1 MAAACPAVDDVPS
14 SPPLPKKS
22 QHMTWAMSLA
32 SAYAR
37 IFSAL
42 ESGRDVLAMPPVGS
56 LRLDCYR
63 RLVKQLPGIILIISS
78 FKERMEKE
86 IAMLEQDGIPAA
98 MLHSGTTD
106 YVMAA
111 QRERVRRHHFRILFV
126 SPGLLEKSEIR
137 SFLVSRA
144 SISLIVIDEA
154 QICSIHAPHF
164 QPLYHA
170 IPLLLKD
177 LERHAAVRQASEEP
191 TMPYRGAASGTSI
204 EGSPETASSSAVH
217 IEASERRKFTASSR
231 PPVLALTLPT
241 TRQVEQ
247 DIRHFFSLQH
257 PLLVRHAFE
266 CPNLFLSVH
275 RPQRKAPF
283 LLDFLRRH
291 EDEAGIIYC
300 TEHRLTEH
308 IAQLLN
314 RSGFPALSYHAGLT
328 REERMANARAFCA
341 GTASSDQQT
350 SCGRHPNARMTDAH
364 AFCAGTA
371 SSDRQTSGSR
381 HPNARMTDARA
392 FCAGVHSSDQRIQ
405 RPSTHHA
412 ETHAAARILVVTPD
426 PFLELERSDVRF
438 VLHYTMPESLERYY
452 QELVHA
458 GRDGLPAE
466 CILLANERDFELQ
479 RTKLAKVTLGYQ
491 AYPEAIAQVK
501 RQLEAMRRY
510 AMTHQCLRSFLR
522 DYFGGA
528 DRTSVTS
535 QPDNVS
541 IGAPPDSPSQR
552 PAGSSAPGQVS
563 IGAPL
568 DSPSQRAAGS
578 SAPGQVSISAP
589 ADPSVRAAEHH
600 CNRISMDKKKL
611 ASTGEEPVD
620 YEVITLPSRNRV
632 LTSAELPVDES
643 LRTIRQSGHYPKN
656 RVQKV
661 SMQLKRAEKQHIFI
675 RYADQAY
682 MKNQAYKYEHLRT
695 DPWELCEP
703 GIRVQRFR
711 AFSIPRDSCCVNCD
725 PEHFLEEDRYGISDT
740 MGLQERMREH
750 RHQLETDMD
759 VGRKIRLWKAGEKP
773 YHFDYD
779 AHTKCTGRIMAMR
792 KVEYQKTADTIAA
805 VLGQSSESSI
815 ETPAHAST
823 APGASSSMPEY
834 PADDR
839 LPATTPCEGNASA
852 LTGDVEAVRVGY
864 ARGSDAEAGRGG
876 YARTID
882 GEAGRGGYARTD
894 NAEAGRS
901 GYARTGD
908 GEAEAQQLRLL
919 ENARLEISPEM
930 RTHLLGNLK
939 ALRKR
944 LAMERSVQAYLIFT
958 DKSLVEMCRML
969 PLTREEFARVYGVGQ
984 RKLELHYE
992 AFTDE
997 IRKALDPAYV
1007 ADFYENVS
1015 EEMQVDMQDG
1025 TGACVTGERTG
1036 MNDSADPARVA
1047 EFYANASEE
1056 VQCTAGERTGMNDSV
1071 DAARVKRAPGTYAPS
1086 SDPVIATNVIK
1097 PIPQERS
1104 ESQRNPKYRFIPD
1117 DVLLAFLEEKY
1128 LQQRTRKQVK
1138 KKQDFFLTVAEA
1150 ASFRC
1155 ADGLRSPEI
1164 AALLNA
1170 LVAEAE
1176 GTSST
1181 NSPIASID
1189 VGASD
1194 SESTSDA
1201 VTTKNLG
1208 VPQISDTVALENPGK
1223 TQISAAVALGNPG
1236 ETQISDAVATEN
1248 PGETQRSDAVAT
1260 KNPGETQTSDA
1271 VAMGNRSK
1279 RQISDAV
1286 AIENRGELTSQPKL
1300 RIRERKKLSGATID
1314 RKLAGLGYLELNEC
1328 SFTGR
1333 PCQAYL
1339 PTTKGEAAGIVLGT
1353 RRSQGGV
1360 DYPTAYFSATA
1371 ASWVATL
1378 FVRDETK

>member
-1 MAAACPAVDDVPS
+1 
-14 SPPLPKKS
+14 
-22 QHMTWAMSLA
+22 
-32 SAYAR
+32 
-37 IFSAL
+37 
-42 ESGRDVLAMPPVGS
+42 
-56 LRLDCYR
+56 
-63 RLVKQLPGIILIISS
+63 
-78 FKERMEKE
+78 MEKE
-86 IAMLEQDGIPAA
+86 IDILEKDGIPAA
-98 MLHSGTTD
+98 MLHSGLSD
-106 YVMAA
+106 YAMAA
-111 QRERVRRHHFRILFV
+111 QLERIRRRHFQVLFA
-126 SPGLLEKSEIR
+126 SPGLLEDPKMR
-137 SFLVSRA
+137 SFLVFKTT
-144 SISLIVIDEA
+144 ISLIVIDEA

-164 QPLYHA
+164 QPLYHS

-177 LERHAAVRQASEEP
+177 LERHAAVRQASGEP

-204 EGSPETASSSAVH
+204 EGSPETDSSSAVH

-241 TRQVEQ
+241 TRQMEQ
-247 DIRHFFSLQH
+247 DIGHFFSLQH

-341 GTASSDQQT
+341 GA
-350 SCGRHPNARMTDAH
+350 P
-364 AFCAGTA
+364 
-371 SSDRQTSGSR
+371 SSDR
-381 HPNARMTDARA
+381 
-392 FCAGVHSSDQRIQ
+392 RIQ
-405 RPSTHHA
+405 RPSTHDAEAHA
-412 ETHAAARILVVTPD
+412 GARILVVTPD
-426 PFLELERSDVRF
+426 PFLELDRSDVRF

-479 RTKLAKVTLGYQ
+479 RTKLEKVTLGYQ
-491 AYPEAIAQVK
+491 AYPEAVAQVK

-522 DYFGGA
+522 DYFGGE
-528 DRTSVTS
+528 D
-535 QPDNVS
+535 
-541 IGAPPDSPSQR
+541 
-552 PAGSSAPGQVS
+552 
-563 IGAPL
+563 
-568 DSPSQRAAGS
+568 
-578 SAPGQVSISAP
+578 
-589 ADPSVRAAEHH
+589 
-600 CNRISMDKKKL
+600 
-611 ASTGEEPVD
+611 PVD

-792 KVEYQKTADTIAA
+792 KVEYQKTAATMAA
-805 VLGQSSESSI
+805 VLGQSSKSSI

-823 APGASSSMPEY
+823 APGASSSVPES

-839 LPATTPCEGNASA
+839 LPATTPYEGNAS
-852 LTGDVEAVRVGY
+852 VRTNDGKAGRGGY
-864 ARGSDAEAGRGG
+864 ARGSDDEAGSVGYARTDDAEAGRGG
-876 YARTID
+876 YART
-882 GEAGRGGYARTD
+882 
-894 NAEAGRS
+894 S
-901 GYARTGD
+901 D

-969 PLTREEFARVYGVGQ
+969 PLTREEFARIYGVGQ

-1036 MNDSADPARVA
+1036 MNDSTDPARVA

-1056 VQCTAGERTGMNDSV
+1056 VQCTAGERASMNDSV

-1086 SDPVIATNVIK
+1086 SNPVIPTSVIK

-1176 GTSST
+1176 ETSST

-1189 VGASD
+1189 VGASHNG
-1194 SESTSDA
+1194 STSAVVTTENPFETQISDA
-1201 VTTKNLG
+1201 VTTGNPG
-1208 VPQISDTVALENPGK
+1208 EAQISDAVTTGNPGE
-1223 TQISAAVALGNPG
+1223 TQISAEVAIENPG

-1248 PGETQRSDAVAT
+1248 PGETQTSNAVAME
-1260 KNPGETQTSDA
+1260 NPGEI
-1271 VAMGNRSK
+1271 
-1279 RQISDAV
+1279 QISDAV
-1286 AIENRGELTSQPKL
+1286 AAKNPGELTNPQKP
-1300 RIRERKKLSGATID
+1300 RVRERKKLSGATIN
-1314 RKLAGLGYLELNEC
+1314 RKLAELGYLKLSEYRFN
-1328 SFTGR
+1328 GR
-1333 PCQAYL
+1333 PHQTFL

-1353 RRSQGGV
+1353 RKSQGGV
-1360 DYPTAYFSATA
+1360 DYPTAYFSAAA

>member
-14 SPPLPKKS
+14 SLPPPKKP

-63 RLVKQLPGIILIISS
+63 QLVKQLPGITLIVSS
-78 FKERMEKE
+78 YKERMEKE
-86 IAMLEQDGIPAA
+86 IDILEKDGIPAA
-98 MLHSGTTD
+98 MLHSGLSD
-106 YVMAA
+106 YAMAA
-111 QRERVRRHHFRILFV
+111 QLERIRRRHFQVLFA
-126 SPGLLEKSEIR
+126 SPGLLEDPKMR
-137 SFLVSRA
+137 SFLVFKTT
-144 SISLIVIDEA
+144 ISLIVIDEA

-164 QPLYHA
+164 QPLYHS

-177 LERHAAVRQASEEP
+177 LERHAAVRQASGEP

-204 EGSPETASSSAVH
+204 EGSPETDSSSAVH

-241 TRQVEQ
+241 TRQMEQ
-247 DIRHFFSLQH
+247 DIGHFFSLQH

-341 GTASSDQQT
+341 S
-350 SCGRHPNARMTDAH
+350 
-364 AFCAGTA
+364 TA
-371 SSDRQTSGSR
+371 SSDRQTAVRR

-392 FCAGVHSSDQRIQ
+392 FCAGTASSDRRIQ
-405 RPSTHHA
+405 RPSTHDAEAHA
-412 ETHAAARILVVTPD
+412 GARILVVTPD
-426 PFLELERSDVRF
+426 PFLELDRSDVRF

-479 RTKLAKVTLGYQ
+479 RTKLEKVTLGYQ
-491 AYPEAIAQVK
+491 AYPEAVAQVK

-522 DYFGGA
+522 DYFGGE
-528 DRTSVTS
+528 D
-535 QPDNVS
+535 
-541 IGAPPDSPSQR
+541 
-552 PAGSSAPGQVS
+552 
-563 IGAPL
+563 
-568 DSPSQRAAGS
+568 
-578 SAPGQVSISAP
+578 
-589 ADPSVRAAEHH
+589 
-600 CNRISMDKKKL
+600 
-611 ASTGEEPVD
+611 PVD

-792 KVEYQKTADTIAA
+792 KVEYQKTAATMAA
-805 VLGQSSESSI
+805 VLGQSSKSSI

-823 APGASSSMPEY
+823 APGASSSVPES

-839 LPATTPCEGNASA
+839 LPATTPCEGNAS
-852 LTGDVEAVRVGY
+852 VRTNDGKAGRGGY
-864 ARGSDAEAGRGG
+864 ARGSDDEAGSVGYARTDDAEAGRGGYARGSNDEAGRGGYARTDDAEAGRGG
-876 YARTID
+876 YART
-882 GEAGRGGYARTD
+882 
-894 NAEAGRS
+894 S
-901 GYARTGD
+901 D

-969 PLTREEFARVYGVGQ
+969 PLTREEFARIYGVGQ

-1036 MNDSADPARVA
+1036 MNDSTDPARVA

-1056 VQCTAGERTGMNDSV
+1056 VQCTAGERASMNDSV

-1086 SDPVIATNVIK
+1086 SNPVIPTSVIK

-1176 GTSST
+1176 ETSST

-1189 VGASD
+1189 VGASHNG
-1194 SESTSDA
+1194 STSAVVTTENPFETQISDA
-1201 VTTKNLG
+1201 VTTGNPG
-1208 VPQISDTVALENPGK
+1208 EAQISD
-1223 TQISAAVALGNPG
+1223 AVTTGNPG
-1236 ETQISDAVATEN
+1236 ETQISDAVTTEN
-1248 PGETQRSDAVAT
+1248 PGEIQISDAVAA
-1260 KNPGETQTSDA
+1260 KNPGETQISAA
-1271 VAMGNRSK
+1271 VAMGNRSET
-1279 RQISDAV
+1279 QISDAV

-1314 RKLAGLGYLELNEC
+1314 RKLAELGYLKLSEYRFN
-1328 SFTGR
+1328 GR
-1333 PCQAYL
+1333 PHQTFL

-1353 RRSQGGV
+1353 RKSQGGV
-1360 DYPTAYFSATA
+1360 DYPTAYFSAAA

>member
-1 MAAACPAVDDVPS
+1 MAAACPTVDDVPS
-14 SPPLPKKS
+14 SPPPPKKP
-22 QHMTWAMSLA
+22 QHMTWSMSLA

-42 ESGRDVLAMPPVGS
+42 ESGRDVLAMPPVGP

-63 RLVKQLPGIILIISS
+63 QLVKQLTGITLIISS
-78 FKERMEKE
+78 YKERMEKE
-86 IAMLEQDGIPAA
+86 IDILEKEGIPAA
-98 MLHSGTTD
+98 MLHSGLSD
-106 YVMAA
+106 YAMAA
-111 QRERVRRHHFRILFV
+111 QLERIRRRHFQVLFA
-126 SPGLLEKSEIR
+126 SPGLLEDLKMR
-137 SFLVSRA
+137 SFLVFKTT
-144 SISLIVIDEA
+144 ISLIVIDEA

-164 QPLYHA
+164 QPLYHS

-177 LERHAAVRQASEEP
+177 LERHA
-191 TMPYRGAASGTSI
+191 
-204 EGSPETASSSAVH
+204 
-217 IEASERRKFTASSR
+217 ASSR

-241 TRQVEQ
+241 TRQMEQ
-247 DIRHFFSLQH
+247 DIGHFFSLQH
-257 PLLVRHAFE
+257 PLLVRHSFE

-341 GTASSDQQT
+341 GA
-350 SCGRHPNARMTDAH
+350 P
-364 AFCAGTA
+364 
-371 SSDRQTSGSR
+371 SSDR
-381 HPNARMTDARA
+381 
-392 FCAGVHSSDQRIQ
+392 RIQ
-405 RPSTHHA
+405 RPSTHDAEAHA
-412 ETHAAARILVVTPD
+412 GARILVVTPD
-426 PFLELERSDVRF
+426 PFLELDRSDVRF

-479 RTKLAKVTLGYQ
+479 RTKLEKVTLGYQ
-491 AYPEAIAQVK
+491 AYPEAVAQVK

-522 DYFGGA
+522 DYFGGE
-528 DRTSVTS
+528 D
-535 QPDNVS
+535 
-541 IGAPPDSPSQR
+541 
-552 PAGSSAPGQVS
+552 
-563 IGAPL
+563 
-568 DSPSQRAAGS
+568 
-578 SAPGQVSISAP
+578 
-589 ADPSVRAAEHH
+589 
-600 CNRISMDKKKL
+600 
-611 ASTGEEPVD
+611 PVD

-792 KVEYQKTADTIAA
+792 KVEYQKTAATMAA
-805 VLGQSSESSI
+805 VLGQSSKSSI

-823 APGASSSMPEY
+823 APGASSSVPES

-839 LPATTPCEGNASA
+839 LPATTPCEGNAS
-852 LTGDVEAVRVGY
+852 VRTNDGK
-864 ARGSDAEAGRGG
+864 AGRGG
-876 YARTID
+876 YARTGD
-882 GEAGRGGYARTD
+882 G
-894 NAEAGRS
+894 EAGRS
-901 GYARTGD
+901 GYARTSD

-969 PLTREEFARVYGVGQ
+969 PLTREEFARIYGVGQ

-992 AFTDE
+992 AFIDE

-1036 MNDSADPARVA
+1036 MNDSADPVRVA

-1086 SDPVIATNVIK
+1086 SNPVIPTSVIK

-1176 GTSST
+1176 EISST

-1189 VGASD
+1189 VGVSD
-1194 SESTSDA
+1194 NGSTSAAVTTENPGETQISDA
-1201 VTTKNLG
+1201 VTTG
-1208 VPQISDTVALENPGK
+1208 NPFE
-1223 TQISAAVALGNPG
+1223 TQISAEVAIENPG

-1248 PGETQRSDAVAT
+1248 PGETQTSNAVAME
-1260 KNPGETQTSDA
+1260 NPGEI
-1271 VAMGNRSK
+1271 
-1279 RQISDAV
+1279 QISDAV
-1286 AIENRGELTSQPKL
+1286 AAKNPGELTNQQKP
-1300 RIRERKKLSGATID
+1300 RVRERKKLSGATIN
-1314 RKLAGLGYLELNEC
+1314 RKLAELGYLKLSEYRFN
-1328 SFTGR
+1328 GR
-1333 PCQAYL
+1333 PHQTFL

-1353 RRSQGGV
+1353 RKSQGGV
-1360 DYPTAYFSATA
+1360 DYPTAYFSAAA

>member
-14 SPPLPKKS
+14 SLPPPKKP

-63 RLVKQLPGIILIISS
+63 QLVKQLIGITLIISS
-78 FKERMEKE
+78 YKERMEKE
-86 IAMLEQDGIPAA
+86 IDILEKDGIPAA
-98 MLHSGTTD
+98 MLHSGLSD
-106 YVMAA
+106 YAMAA
-111 QRERVRRHHFRILFV
+111 QLERIRRRHFQVLFA
-126 SPGLLEKSEIR
+126 SPGLLEDPKMR
-137 SFLVSRA
+137 SFLVFKTT
-144 SISLIVIDEA
+144 ISLIVIDEA

-164 QPLYHA
+164 QPLYHS

-177 LERHAAVRQASEEP
+177 LERHA
-191 TMPYRGAASGTSI
+191 
-204 EGSPETASSSAVH
+204 
-217 IEASERRKFTASSR
+217 ASSR

-241 TRQVEQ
+241 TRQMEQ
-247 DIRHFFSLQH
+247 DIGHFFSLQH
-257 PLLVRHAFE
+257 PLLVRHSFE

-341 GTASSDQQT
+341 GA
-350 SCGRHPNARMTDAH
+350 P
-364 AFCAGTA
+364 
-371 SSDRQTSGSR
+371 SSDR
-381 HPNARMTDARA
+381 
-392 FCAGVHSSDQRIQ
+392 RIQ
-405 RPSTHHA
+405 RPSTHDAEAHA
-412 ETHAAARILVVTPD
+412 GARILVVTPD
-426 PFLELERSDVRF
+426 PFLELDRSDVRF

-479 RTKLAKVTLGYQ
+479 RTKLEKVTLGYQ
-491 AYPEAIAQVK
+491 AYPEAVAQVK

-522 DYFGGA
+522 DYFGGE
-528 DRTSVTS
+528 D
-535 QPDNVS
+535 
-541 IGAPPDSPSQR
+541 
-552 PAGSSAPGQVS
+552 
-563 IGAPL
+563 
-568 DSPSQRAAGS
+568 
-578 SAPGQVSISAP
+578 
-589 ADPSVRAAEHH
+589 
-600 CNRISMDKKKL
+600 
-611 ASTGEEPVD
+611 PVD

-792 KVEYQKTADTIAA
+792 KVEYQKTAATMAA
-805 VLGQSSESSI
+805 VLGQSSKSSI

-823 APGASSSMPEY
+823 APGASSSVPES

-839 LPATTPCEGNASA
+839 LPATTPCEGNAS
-852 LTGDVEAVRVGY
+852 VRTNDGK
-864 ARGSDAEAGRGG
+864 AGRGG
-876 YARTID
+876 YARGSD
-882 GEAGRGGYARTD
+882 DEAGSVGYARTD
-894 NAEAGRS
+894 NAEAGRG
-901 GYARTGD
+901 GYARTSD

-969 PLTREEFARVYGVGQ
+969 PLTREEFARIYGVGQ

-1036 MNDSADPARVA
+1036 MNDSADPVRVA

-1071 DAARVKRAPGTYAPS
+1071 DAARVKRAPGTYAPCS
-1086 SDPVIATNVIK
+1086 NPVIPTSVIK

-1176 GTSST
+1176 EISST

-1189 VGASD
+1189 VGVSD
-1194 SESTSDA
+1194 NGSTSAA
-1201 VTTKNLG
+1201 VTT
-1208 VPQISDTVALENPGK
+1208 ENPF
-1223 TQISAAVALGNPG
+1223 
-1236 ETQISDAVATEN
+1236 ETQISDAVA
-1248 PGETQRSDAVAT
+1248 A
-1260 KNPGETQTSDA
+1260 KNPGE
-1271 VAMGNRSK
+1271 
-1279 RQISDAV
+1279 
-1286 AIENRGELTSQPKL
+1286 LTNQQKP
-1300 RIRERKKLSGATID
+1300 RVRERKKLSGATIN
-1314 RKLAGLGYLELNEC
+1314 RKLAELGYLKLSEYRFN
-1328 SFTGR
+1328 GR
-1333 PCQAYL
+1333 PHQTFL

-1353 RRSQGGV
+1353 RKSQGGV
-1360 DYPTAYFSATA
+1360 DYPTAYFSAAA

>member
-14 SPPLPKKS
+14 SPPPPKKP
-22 QHMTWAMSLA
+22 QHMTWSMSLA

-63 RLVKQLPGIILIISS
+63 QLVKQLPGITLIISS
-78 FKERMEKE
+78 YKERMEKE
-86 IAMLEQDGIPAA
+86 IDILEKDGIPAA
-98 MLHSGTTD
+98 MLHSGLSD
-106 YVMAA
+106 YAMAA
-111 QRERVRRHHFRILFV
+111 QLERIRRRHFQVLFA
-126 SPGLLEKSEIR
+126 SPGLLEDPKMR
-137 SFLVSRA
+137 SFLVVKTT
-144 SISLIVIDEA
+144 ISLIVIDEA

-164 QPLYHA
+164 QPLYHS

-177 LERHAAVRQASEEP
+177 LERHA
-191 TMPYRGAASGTSI
+191 
-204 EGSPETASSSAVH
+204 
-217 IEASERRKFTASSR
+217 ASSR

-241 TRQVEQ
+241 TRQMEQ
-247 DIRHFFSLQH
+247 DIGHFFSLQH
-257 PLLVRHAFE
+257 PLLVRHSFE

-350 SCGRHPNARMTDAH
+350 SGSRHTNARMTDAH

-371 SSDRQTSGSR
+371 TADRQTSGSR
-381 HPNARMTDARA
+381 HMNARMTDARP
-392 FCAGVHSSDQRIQ
+392 FCTSAPSSDRRIQ

-412 ETHAAARILVVTPD
+412 EAHAGARILVVTPD

-479 RTKLAKVTLGYQ
+479 RTKLEKVTLGYQ
-491 AYPEAIAQVK
+491 AYPEAVAQVK
-501 RQLEAMRRY
+501 RQLETMRRY

-522 DYFGGA
+522 DYFGGE
-528 DRTSVTS
+528 D
-535 QPDNVS
+535 
-541 IGAPPDSPSQR
+541 
-552 PAGSSAPGQVS
+552 
-563 IGAPL
+563 
-568 DSPSQRAAGS
+568 
-578 SAPGQVSISAP
+578 
-589 ADPSVRAAEHH
+589 
-600 CNRISMDKKKL
+600 
-611 ASTGEEPVD
+611 PVD

-643 LRTIRQSGHYPKN
+643 LRTIRQSGHYPEN

-823 APGASSSMPEY
+823 APGSSSGVPKY

-839 LPATTPCEGNASA
+839 LPTTTPCEGNASVRTSDA
-852 LTGDVEAVRVGY
+852 EAGRGGYARTGDV
-864 ARGSDAEAGRGG
+864 EAGRGG

-894 NAEAGRS
+894 DAEADRG

-908 GEAEAQQLRLL
+908 AEAEAQQLRLL

-1071 DAARVKRAPGTYAPS
+1071 GAARVKRVPGTYAPS
-1086 SDPVIATNVIK
+1086 SNPVIPTSVIK

-1176 GTSST
+1176 ETSST

-1194 SESTSDA
+1194 NGSTSA
-1201 VTTKNLG
+1201 A
-1208 VPQISDTVALENPGK
+1208 VALENPGE
-1223 TQISAAVALGNPG
+1223 TQISDAVTTGNPG
-1236 ETQISDAVATEN
+1236 ETQISDAVTTEN
-1248 PGETQRSDAVAT
+1248 PGETQISDAVAT

-1271 VAMGNRSK
+1271 VAMENPGEI
-1279 RQISDAV
+1279 QISDAV
-1286 AIENRGELTSQPKL
+1286 AAKNPGELTNQQKP
-1300 RIRERKKLSGATID
+1300 RVRERRKLSGATID
-1314 RKLAGLGYLELNEC
+1314 RKLAGLGYLELSEF

-1339 PTTKGEAAGIVLGT
+1339 PTTKGEVAGIALGT
-1353 RRSQGGV
+1353 RKSQGGV
-1360 DYPTAYFSATA
+1360 DYPTAYFSSAA

>member
-1 MAAACPAVDDVPS
+1 
-14 SPPLPKKS
+14 
-22 QHMTWAMSLA
+22 MTWAMSLA

-56 LRLDCYR
+56 LRLDYYR
-63 RLVKQLPGIILIISS
+63 QLVKQLPGITLIISS
-78 FKERMEKE
+78 YKERMEKE
-86 IAMLEQDGIPAA
+86 IDILEKDGIPAA
-98 MLHSGTTD
+98 MLHSGLSD
-106 YVMAA
+106 YAMAA
-111 QRERVRRHHFRILFV
+111 QLERIRRRHFQVLFV
-126 SPGLLEKSEIR
+126 SPGLLEDLKMR
-137 SFLVSRA
+137 SFLVFKA
-144 SISLIVIDEA
+144 TISLIVIDEA

-164 QPLYHA
+164 QPLYHS

-177 LERHAAVRQASEEP
+177 LERHA
-191 TMPYRGAASGTSI
+191 
-204 EGSPETASSSAVH
+204 
-217 IEASERRKFTASSR
+217 ASSR

-247 DIRHFFSLQH
+247 DIGHFFSLQH

-328 REERMANARAFCA
+328 REERMANVR
-341 GTASSDQQT
+341 
-350 SCGRHPNARMTDAH
+350 

-392 FCAGVHSSDQRIQ
+392 FCASAPSSDRRIQ
-405 RPSTHHA
+405 RPSTHDAESHA
-412 ETHAAARILVVTPD
+412 GARILVVTPD
-426 PFLELERSDVRF
+426 PFLELDRSDVRF

-479 RTKLAKVTLGYQ
+479 RTKLEKVTLGYQ
-491 AYPEAIAQVK
+491 AYPEAVAQVK

-535 QPDNVS
+535 QPDNAS

-552 PAGSSAPGQVS
+552 AAGSSAPGHAA

-589 ADPSVRAAEHH
+589 ADPSVRAAENHH
-600 CNRISMDKKKL
+600 NRISMDEKKL
-611 ASTGEEPVD
+611 ASTGEDPVD
-620 YEVITLPSRNRV
+620 CEVITLPSRNRV

-643 LRTIRQSGHYPKN
+643 LRTIRQSGRYPEN

-661 SMQLKRAEKQHIFI
+661 SMQLKRAKKQHIFI

-740 MGLQERMREH
+740 MGLKERMREH

-759 VGRKIRLWKAGEKP
+759 VGRKIRLWTAGEKP

-779 AHTKCTGRIMAMR
+779 AHTKRIGRIMAMR
-792 KVEYQKTADTIAA
+792 KVEYQKTAATMAA
-805 VLGQSSESSI
+805 VLGPSSESSI

-823 APGASSSMPEY
+823 APGASSGVSKY
-834 PADDR
+834 PADNR

-852 LTGDVEAVRVGY
+852 WTSDGEAGSVGY
-864 ARGSDAEAGRGG
+864 ARGS
-876 YARTID
+876 D
-882 GEAGRGGYARTD
+882 GEAGRGGYARGSD
-894 NAEAGRS
+894 GEAGRVGCAWIGDNGADS
-901 GYARTGD
+901 VGYARTSD

-944 LAMERSVQAYLIFT
+944 LAMERSVQAYQIFT

-1056 VQCTAGERTGMNDSV
+1056 VQCTAEERTGMNDSV
-1071 DAARVKRAPGTYAPS
+1071 DAARVKRAPDTYALS
-1086 SDPVIATNVIK
+1086 SNPVIPTSVIQ

-1104 ESQRNPKYRFIPD
+1104 ESQKNPKYRFIPD

-1138 KKQDFFLTVAEA
+1138 KKQAFFLTVAEA

-1155 ADGLRSPEI
+1155 VDGLRSPEI

-1176 GTSST
+1176 ETSST

-1189 VGASD
+1189 VGASGNG
-1194 SESTSDA
+1194 ST
-1201 VTTKNLG
+1201 
-1208 VPQISDTVALENPGK
+1208 
-1223 TQISAAVALGNPG
+1223 SAAVATGNPG
-1236 ETQISDAVATEN
+1236 ETQISDAVATKN
-1248 PGETQRSDAVAT
+1248 PGETQISAEVAT
-1260 KNPGETQTSDA
+1260 KNPGEAQISDV
-1271 VAMGNRSK
+1271 VAMGNRSET
-1279 RQISDAV
+1279 QISDAV

-1314 RKLAGLGYLELNEC
+1314 RKLAGLGYLELSEF

-1333 PCQAYL
+1333 PYQAYL
-1339 PTTKGEAAGIVLGT
+1339 PTTKGEAAGIALGT
-1353 RRSQGGV
+1353 RKSQGGV
-1360 DYPTAYFSATA
+1360 DYPTAYFSAAA

-1378 FVRDETK
+1378 FVRDGTK

>member
-1 MAAACPAVDDVPS
+1 MPDVHRSEASVMSAISTTSTSSPQKSSGETKITAAVCSVVDDVPS
-14 SPPLPKKS
+14 SPPPPKKP

-63 RLVKQLPGIILIISS
+63 QLVKQLPGITLIISS
-78 FKERMEKE
+78 YKERMEKE
-86 IAMLEQDGIPAA
+86 IDILEKDGIPAA
-98 MLHSGTTD
+98 MLHSGLSD
-106 YVMAA
+106 YAMAA
-111 QRERVRRHHFRILFV
+111 QLERIRRRHFQVLFV
-126 SPGLLEKSEIR
+126 SPGLLEDPKMR
-137 SFLVSRA
+137 SFLVFKTT
-144 SISLIVIDEA
+144 ISLIVIDEA

-164 QPLYHA
+164 QPLYHS

-257 PLLVRHAFE
+257 PLIVRHAFE

-381 HPNARMTDARA
+381 HPNARMTDAHA

-405 RPSTHHA
+405 RPSTHDA

-491 AYPEAIAQVK
+491 AYPEAVAQVK

-522 DYFGGA
+522 DYFAGA
-528 DRTSVTS
+528 DGTSVTS
-535 QPDNVS
+535 HPDNVS

-552 PAGSSAPGQVS
+552 AAGSSAPGHAAIGAPLDLPLQNAAGSSAPGQVS
-563 IGAPL
+563 IGAPP
-568 DSPSQRAAGS
+568 DS
-578 SAPGQVSISAP
+578 
-589 ADPSVRAAEHH
+589 SVRAAENH
-600 CNRISMDKKKL
+600 CNRISMDEKKQ
-611 ASTGEEPVD
+611 ASTGEDPVD

-792 KVEYQKTADTIAA
+792 KVEYQKTADTMAA

-815 ETPAHAST
+815 ETLAHAST
-823 APGASSSMPEY
+823 APGPSSGVPES

-852 LTGDVEAVRVGY
+852 LTGDVEAGRGGY

-876 YARTID
+876 YARTSD
-882 GEAGRGGYARTD
+882 GEV
-894 NAEAGRS
+894 
-901 GYARTGD
+901 
-908 GEAEAQQLRLL
+908 EAQQLRLL

-958 DKSLVEMCRML
+958 DKSLVEMCRTL

-997 IRKALDPAYV
+997 IRKALAPAYV

-1036 MNDSADPARVA
+1036 MNDS
-1047 EFYANASEE
+1047 
-1056 VQCTAGERTGMNDSV
+1056 V

-1086 SDPVIATNVIK
+1086 SNPVIPTSVIK

-1176 GTSST
+1176 ETSST

-1194 SESTSDA
+1194 NGSTSAA
-1201 VTTKNLG
+1201 VTT
-1208 VPQISDTVALENPGK
+1208 ENPF
-1223 TQISAAVALGNPG
+1223 
-1236 ETQISDAVATEN
+1236 ETQI
-1248 PGETQRSDAVAT
+1248 SDAVAT
-1260 KNPGETQTSDA
+1260 KNPGETLISA
-1271 VAMGNRSK
+1271 EVAIENRGET
-1279 RQISDAV
+1279 QISDAVTTKNPGETLISAEV

-1300 RIRERKKLSGATID
+1300 RARERKKLSGATID
-1314 RKLAGLGYLELNEC
+1314 RKLAELGYLELSEF

-1339 PTTKGEAAGIVLGT
+1339 PTTKGEVAGIALGT
-1353 RRSQGGV
+1353 RTSQSGV
-1360 DYPTAYFSATA
+1360 DYPTAYFSAAA

-1378 FVRDETK
+1378 FVRDGTK

>member
-14 SPPLPKKS
+14 SLPPPKKP

-63 RLVKQLPGIILIISS
+63 QLVKQLTGITLIISS
-78 FKERMEKE
+78 YKERMEKE
-86 IAMLEQDGIPAA
+86 IDILEKEGIPAA
-98 MLHSGTTD
+98 MLHSGLSD
-106 YVMAA
+106 YAMAA
-111 QRERVRRHHFRILFV
+111 QLERIRRRHFQVLFA
-126 SPGLLEKSEIR
+126 SPGLLEDPKMR
-137 SFLVSRA
+137 SFLVFKTT
-144 SISLIVIDEA
+144 ISLIVIDEA

-164 QPLYHA
+164 QPLYHS

-177 LERHAAVRQASEEP
+177 LERHA
-191 TMPYRGAASGTSI
+191 
-204 EGSPETASSSAVH
+204 
-217 IEASERRKFTASSR
+217 ASSR

-241 TRQVEQ
+241 TRQMEQ
-247 DIRHFFSLQH
+247 DIGHFFSLQH

-341 GTASSDQQT
+341 GA
-350 SCGRHPNARMTDAH
+350 P
-364 AFCAGTA
+364 
-371 SSDRQTSGSR
+371 SSDR
-381 HPNARMTDARA
+381 
-392 FCAGVHSSDQRIQ
+392 RIQ
-405 RPSTHHA
+405 RPSTHDAEAHA
-412 ETHAAARILVVTPD
+412 GARILVVTPD
-426 PFLELERSDVRF
+426 PFLELDRSDVRF

-479 RTKLAKVTLGYQ
+479 RTKLEKVTLGYQ
-491 AYPEAIAQVK
+491 AYPEAVAQVK

-522 DYFGGA
+522 DYFGGE
-528 DRTSVTS
+528 D
-535 QPDNVS
+535 
-541 IGAPPDSPSQR
+541 
-552 PAGSSAPGQVS
+552 
-563 IGAPL
+563 
-568 DSPSQRAAGS
+568 
-578 SAPGQVSISAP
+578 
-589 ADPSVRAAEHH
+589 
-600 CNRISMDKKKL
+600 
-611 ASTGEEPVD
+611 PVD

-792 KVEYQKTADTIAA
+792 KVEYQKTAATMAA
-805 VLGQSSESSI
+805 VLGQSSKSSI

-823 APGASSSMPEY
+823 APGASSSVPES

-839 LPATTPCEGNASA
+839 LPATTPCEGNAS
-852 LTGDVEAVRVGY
+852 VRTNDGK
-864 ARGSDAEAGRGG
+864 AGRGG
-876 YARTID
+876 YARTGD
-882 GEAGRGGYARTD
+882 G
-894 NAEAGRS
+894 EAGRS
-901 GYARTGD
+901 GYARTSD

-969 PLTREEFARVYGVGQ
+969 PLTREEFARIYGVGQ

-1036 MNDSADPARVA
+1036 MNDSADPVRVA

-1071 DAARVKRAPGTYAPS
+1071 DAARVKRAPGTYAPCS
-1086 SDPVIATNVIK
+1086 NPVIPTSVIK

-1176 GTSST
+1176 EISST

-1189 VGASD
+1189 VGVSD
-1194 SESTSDA
+1194 NGSTSAA
-1201 VTTKNLG
+1201 VTT
-1208 VPQISDTVALENPGK
+1208 ENPF
-1223 TQISAAVALGNPG
+1223 
-1236 ETQISDAVATEN
+1236 ETQISDAVA
-1248 PGETQRSDAVAT
+1248 A
-1260 KNPGETQTSDA
+1260 KNPGE
-1271 VAMGNRSK
+1271 
-1279 RQISDAV
+1279 
-1286 AIENRGELTSQPKL
+1286 LTNQQKP
-1300 RIRERKKLSGATID
+1300 RVRERKKLSGATIN
-1314 RKLAGLGYLELNEC
+1314 RKLAELGYLKLSEYRFN
-1328 SFTGR
+1328 GR
-1333 PCQAYL
+1333 PHQTFL

-1353 RRSQGGV
+1353 RKSQGGV
-1360 DYPTAYFSATA
+1360 DYPTAYFSAAA

>member
-1 MAAACPAVDDVPS
+1 
-14 SPPLPKKS
+14 
-22 QHMTWAMSLA
+22 MSLA
-32 SAYAR
+32 SAYVR

-42 ESGRDVLAMPPVGS
+42 MGGRDVLAMPPVGS

-63 RLVKQLPGIILIISS
+63 QLVKQLPGITLIISS
-78 FKERMEKE
+78 YKERMEKE
-86 IAMLEQDGIPAA
+86 IDILEKDGIPAA
-98 MLHSGTTD
+98 MLHSGLSD
-106 YVMAA
+106 YAMVA
-111 QRERVRRHHFRILFV
+111 QLERIRRHHFRILYI
-126 SPGLLEKSEIR
+126 SPGLLESPTIR
-137 SFLVSRA
+137 SFLVLYTT
-144 SISLIVIDEA
+144 ISLIVIDEA

-164 QPLYHA
+164 QPLYHS

-177 LERHAAVRQASEEP
+177 LERYA
-191 TMPYRGAASGTSI
+191 
-204 EGSPETASSSAVH
+204 
-217 IEASERRKFTASSR
+217 ASSR
-231 PPVLALTLPT
+231 PPVLALTLST
-241 TRQVEQ
+241 TRQLEQ
-247 DIRHFFSLQH
+247 DIGHFFSLQH

-341 GTASSDQQT
+341 SA
-350 SCGRHPNARMTDAH
+350 P
-364 AFCAGTA
+364 
-371 SSDRQTSGSR
+371 
-381 HPNARMTDARA
+381 
-392 FCAGVHSSDQRIQ
+392 SSDQRIQ
-405 RPSTHHA
+405 RPSIHAA
-412 ETHAAARILVVTPD
+412 ETHVAARILVVTPD
-426 PFLELERSDVRF
+426 PFLELDRSDVRF

-479 RTKLAKVTLGYQ
+479 CTKLEKVTLGYQ
-491 AYPEAIAQVK
+491 AYPEAVAQVK

-528 DRTSVTS
+528 DGTSVTS
-535 QPDNVS
+535 HPDNVS
-541 IGAPPDSPSQR
+541 IGAPPDLLLQKA
-552 PAGSSAPGQVS
+552 AGSSAPGHAA

-578 SAPGQVSISAP
+578 SATGQVSIGAP
-589 ADPSVRAAEHH
+589 PDSSVHAAENH
-600 CNRISMDKKKL
+600 CNRISMDEKKQ

-632 LTSAELPVDES
+632 LRSAELPVDES
-643 LRTIRQSGHYPKN
+643 LRTIRQSGRYPEN
-656 RVQKV
+656 RIQKV
-661 SMQLKRAEKQHIFI
+661 TMQLKRAEKQHIFI

-703 GIRVQRFR
+703 GIRVQHFR

-792 KVEYQKTADTIAA
+792 KVEYQKTADTMAA

-823 APGASSSMPEY
+823 APGASSGVPEY
-834 PADDR
+834 PADDS

-852 LTGDVEAVRVGY
+852 LTGDGEAGSVRYARGSDGKAGSVGY
-864 ARGSDAEAGRGG
+864 ARNDDAEAGRGG
-876 YARTID
+876 YART
-882 GEAGRGGYARTD
+882 
-894 NAEAGRS
+894 
-901 GYARTGD
+901 GD
-908 GEAEAQQLRLL
+908 GEVKAQQLRLL

-944 LAMERSVQAYLIFT
+944 LAMERSVQAYQIFT

-984 RKLELHYE
+984 RKLALHYE

-1025 TGACVTGERTG
+1025 TGACVTRERTG
-1036 MNDSADPARVA
+1036 MNGSA
-1047 EFYANASEE
+1047 
-1056 VQCTAGERTGMNDSV
+1056 
-1071 DAARVKRAPGTYAPS
+1071 DAARVKRAPGTFAPS
-1086 SDPVIATNVIK
+1086 SNPVLPTSVIK

-1176 GTSST
+1176 ETSST
-1181 NSPIASID
+1181 NSPIASIA
-1189 VGASD
+1189 VGTSD
-1194 SESTSDA
+1194 NGSTSAA
-1201 VTTKNLG
+1201 VTT
-1208 VPQISDTVALENPGK
+1208 ENPF
-1223 TQISAAVALGNPG
+1223 
-1236 ETQISDAVATEN
+1236 ET
-1248 PGETQRSDAVAT
+1248 
-1260 KNPGETQTSDA
+1260 
-1271 VAMGNRSK
+1271 
-1279 RQISDAV
+1279 QISDAV

-1314 RKLAGLGYLELNEC
+1314 RKLAGLGYLELSEC

-1333 PCQAYL
+1333 PHQTYL
-1339 PTTKGEAAGIVLGT
+1339 PTTKGEAAGIALGT
-1353 RRSQGGV
+1353 RKSQGGV
-1360 DYPTAYFSATA
+1360 DYPTAYFSAAA

>member
-1 MAAACPAVDDVPS
+1 MPDVHRSEASVKSAISTTSTSSPQKSSGETKNMAAACPAVDDVPS
-14 SPPLPKKS
+14 SPPPPKKP

-63 RLVKQLPGIILIISS
+63 QLVKQLPGITLIISS
-78 FKERMEKE
+78 YKERMEKE
-86 IAMLEQDGIPAA
+86 IDILEKDGIPAA
-98 MLHSGTTD
+98 MLHSGLSD
-106 YVMAA
+106 YAMAA
-111 QRERVRRHHFRILFV
+111 QLERIRRRHFQVLFV
-126 SPGLLEKSEIR
+126 SPGLLEDPKMR
-137 SFLVSRA
+137 SFLVFKTT
-144 SISLIVIDEA
+144 ISLIVIDEA

-164 QPLYHA
+164 QPLYHS

-257 PLLVRHAFE
+257 PLIVRHAFE

-341 GTASSDQQT
+341 GTASSDRQT
-350 SCGRHPNARMTDAH
+350 AVCQHSDARMT
-364 AFCAGTA
+364 G
-371 SSDRQTSGSR
+371 
-381 HPNARMTDARA
+381 ART

-405 RPSTHHA
+405 RPSTHDNEA
-412 ETHAAARILVVTPD
+412 HAAARILVVTPD
-426 PFLELERSDVRF
+426 PFLELDRSDVRF

-479 RTKLAKVTLGYQ
+479 RTKLEKVTLGYQ
-491 AYPEAIAQVK
+491 AYPEAVAQVK

-522 DYFGGA
+522 DYFGGE
-528 DRTSVTS
+528 D
-535 QPDNVS
+535 
-541 IGAPPDSPSQR
+541 
-552 PAGSSAPGQVS
+552 
-563 IGAPL
+563 
-568 DSPSQRAAGS
+568 
-578 SAPGQVSISAP
+578 
-589 ADPSVRAAEHH
+589 
-600 CNRISMDKKKL
+600 
-611 ASTGEEPVD
+611 PVD

-632 LTSAELPVDES
+632 LRSAELPVDES
-643 LRTIRQSGHYPKN
+643 LRTIRQSGRYPEN

-792 KVEYQKTADTIAA
+792 KVEYQKTAATMAA

-815 ETPAHAST
+815 ETPAHASN

-834 PADDR
+834 RVDER
-839 LPATTPCEGNASA
+839 LPATTPCEDNASA
-852 LTGDVEAVRVGY
+852 LTGDVEAGRGGY
-864 ARGSDAEAGRGG
+864 ARIIDVEAGRGG
-876 YARTID
+876 YAR
-882 GEAGRGGYARTD
+882 A
-894 NAEAGRS
+894 S
-901 GYARTGD
+901 D

-958 DKSLVEMCRML
+958 DKSLVEMCRMF

-1015 EEMQVDMQDG
+1015 EEMQVDIQDG
-1025 TGACVTGERTG
+1025 TGACVTRERTG
-1036 MNDSADPARVA
+1036 MNDSTTPARVA

-1056 VQCTAGERTGMNDSV
+1056 VQCTAEERTGMNDSV
-1071 DAARVKRAPGTYAPS
+1071 DAARVKRAPGTFAPS
-1086 SDPVIATNVIK
+1086 SNPVIPTRVIK

-1176 GTSST
+1176 ETSST

-1194 SESTSDA
+1194 NESTSAAVTTENPGETQISDA
-1201 VTTKNLG
+1201 VTTGNPG
-1208 VPQISDTVALENPGK
+1208 ETQISDAVTTENPFE
-1223 TQISAAVALGNPG
+1223 TQISDAVATKNPG
-1236 ETQISDAVATEN
+1236 ETQISDAVATGN
-1248 PGETQRSDAVAT
+1248 PGETLISAAVAA
-1260 KNPGETQTSDA
+1260 KNPGE
-1271 VAMGNRSK
+1271 
-1279 RQISDAV
+1279 
-1286 AIENRGELTSQPKL
+1286 LTNQQKP
-1300 RIRERKKLSGATID
+1300 RVRERKKLSGAIID
-1314 RKLAGLGYLELNEC
+1314 RKLAELGYLELSEF

-1339 PTTKGEAAGIVLGT
+1339 PTTKGEAAGIALGT
-1353 RRSQGGV
+1353 RTSQGGV
-1360 DYPTAYFSATA
+1360 DYPTTYFSAAA

>member
-1 MAAACPAVDDVPS
+1 MAAACPTVDDVPS
-14 SPPLPKKS
+14 SPPPPKKP

-63 RLVKQLPGIILIISS
+63 QLVKQLTGITLIISS
-78 FKERMEKE
+78 YKERMEKE
-86 IAMLEQDGIPAA
+86 IDILEKDGIPAA
-98 MLHSGTTD
+98 MLHSGLSD
-106 YVMAA
+106 YAMAA
-111 QRERVRRHHFRILFV
+111 QLERIRRRHFQVLFA
-126 SPGLLEKSEIR
+126 SPGLLEDPKMR
-137 SFLVSRA
+137 SFLVFKTT
-144 SISLIVIDEA
+144 ISLIVIDEA

-164 QPLYHA
+164 QPLYHS

-177 LERHAAVRQASEEP
+177 LERHA
-191 TMPYRGAASGTSI
+191 
-204 EGSPETASSSAVH
+204 
-217 IEASERRKFTASSR
+217 ASSR

-241 TRQVEQ
+241 TRQMEQ
-247 DIRHFFSLQH
+247 DIGHFFSLQH

-341 GTASSDQQT
+341 GA
-350 SCGRHPNARMTDAH
+350 P
-364 AFCAGTA
+364 
-371 SSDRQTSGSR
+371 SSDR
-381 HPNARMTDARA
+381 
-392 FCAGVHSSDQRIQ
+392 RIQ
-405 RPSTHHA
+405 RPSTHDAEAHA
-412 ETHAAARILVVTPD
+412 GARILVVTPD
-426 PFLELERSDVRF
+426 PFLELDRSDVRF

-479 RTKLAKVTLGYQ
+479 RTKLEKVTLGYQ
-491 AYPEAIAQVK
+491 AYPEAVAQVK

-522 DYFGGA
+522 DYFGGE
-528 DRTSVTS
+528 D
-535 QPDNVS
+535 
-541 IGAPPDSPSQR
+541 
-552 PAGSSAPGQVS
+552 
-563 IGAPL
+563 
-568 DSPSQRAAGS
+568 
-578 SAPGQVSISAP
+578 
-589 ADPSVRAAEHH
+589 
-600 CNRISMDKKKL
+600 
-611 ASTGEEPVD
+611 PVD

-792 KVEYQKTADTIAA
+792 KVEYQKTAATMAA
-805 VLGQSSESSI
+805 VLGQSSKSSI

-823 APGASSSMPEY
+823 APGASSSVPES

-839 LPATTPCEGNASA
+839 LPATTPCEGNAS
-852 LTGDVEAVRVGY
+852 VRTNDGKAGRGGY
-864 ARGSDAEAGRGG
+864 ARGSDDEAGSVGYARTDDAEAGRGG
-876 YARTID
+876 YART
-882 GEAGRGGYARTD
+882 
-894 NAEAGRS
+894 S
-901 GYARTGD
+901 D

-969 PLTREEFARVYGVGQ
+969 PLTREEFARIYGVGQ

-1036 MNDSADPARVA
+1036 MNDSADPVRVA

-1086 SDPVIATNVIK
+1086 SNPVIPTSVIK

-1176 GTSST
+1176 EISST

-1189 VGASD
+1189 VGVSD
-1194 SESTSDA
+1194 NGSTSAAVTTENPFETQISDA
-1201 VTTKNLG
+1201 VATGNPFET
-1208 VPQISDTVALENPGK
+1208 QISDAVATKNPFE
-1223 TQISAAVALGNPG
+1223 TQISAEVAIENPG

-1248 PGETQRSDAVAT
+1248 PGETQTSNAVAME
-1260 KNPGETQTSDA
+1260 NPGEI
-1271 VAMGNRSK
+1271 
-1279 RQISDAV
+1279 QISDAV
-1286 AIENRGELTSQPKL
+1286 AAKNPGELTNQQKP
-1300 RIRERKKLSGATID
+1300 RVRERKKVSGATIN
-1314 RKLAGLGYLELNEC
+1314 RKLAELGYLKLSEYRFN
-1328 SFTGR
+1328 GR
-1333 PCQAYL
+1333 PHQTFL

-1353 RRSQGGV
+1353 RKSQGGV
-1360 DYPTAYFSATA
+1360 DYPTAYFSAAA

>member
-1 MAAACPAVDDVPS
+1 
-14 SPPLPKKS
+14 
-22 QHMTWAMSLA
+22 MTWAMSLA

-177 LERHAAVRQASEEP
+177 LERQAAPA
-191 TMPYRGAASGTSI
+191 
-204 EGSPETASSSAVH
+204 
-217 IEASERRKFTASSR
+217 R

-247 DIRHFFSLQH
+247 DIGHFFSLQH
-257 PLLVRHAFE
+257 LLLVRHQFE
-266 CPNLFLSVH
+266 RRNLFLSVH

-283 LLDFLRRH
+283 LLDFVRRH

-300 TEHRLTEH
+300 TDHRLTEH

-328 REERMANARAFCA
+328 REERMANARAFCSGA
-341 GTASSDQQT
+341 PLSDHPTA
-350 SCGRHPNARMTDAH
+350 AAH
-364 AFCAGTA
+364 VT
-371 SSDRQTSGSR
+371 GSR
-381 HPNARMTDARA
+381 HADTRITNRRVQGLPTHDARA
-392 FCAGVHSSDQRIQ
+392 NAG
-405 RPSTHHA
+405 
-412 ETHAAARILVVTPD
+412 ARILVATPD
-426 PFLELERSDVRF
+426 PFLELERADVRF
-438 VLHYTMPESLERYY
+438 VLHYTMPDSLDYYY
-452 QELVHA
+452 QEVVHA

-466 CILLANERDFELQ
+466 CILLANERDLEVQ
-479 RTKLAKVTLGYQ
+479 RTKLGKATLGYQ
-491 AYPEAIAQVK
+491 AYPEVVEQVK
-501 RQLEAMRRY
+501 RQFEAMRRY
-510 AMTHQCLRSFLR
+510 AMTHQCLREFMK
-522 DYFGGA
+522 DYVEHA
-528 DRTSVTS
+528 DGTS
-535 QPDNVS
+535 
-541 IGAPPDSPSQR
+541 A
-552 PAGSSAPGQVS
+552 
-563 IGAPL
+563 
-568 DSPSQRAAGS
+568 
-578 SAPGQVSISAP
+578 
-589 ADPSVRAAEHH
+589 
-600 CNRISMDKKKL
+600 
-611 ASTGEEPVD
+611 D
-620 YEVITLPSRNRV
+620 YEVLTLPSRNRV

-661 SMQLKRAEKQHIFI
+661 SMQLERAEKHHIFI
-675 RYADQAY
+675 RYTDREH
-682 MKNQAYKYEHLRT
+682 MRNQAYKYDHLRT

-703 GIRVQRFR
+703 GIRVQNFR
-711 AFSIPRDSCCVNCD
+711 AFTIPRDSCCVNCN

-750 RHQLETDMD
+750 QHQLETDMD
-759 VGRKIRLWKAGEKP
+759 IGRKIRLWKAGEKP

-779 AHTKCTGRIMAMR
+779 AHAKCTGRIMAMR
-792 KVEYQKTADTIAA
+792 KVEYQKTADTMAA
-805 VLGQSSESSI
+805 ALGQSSESSI

-823 APGASSSMPEY
+823 APGPLSSVPEY

-839 LPATTPCEGNASA
+839 LPAATPCEGNAS
-852 LTGDVEAVRVGY
+852 T
-864 ARGSDAEAGRGG
+864 
-876 YARTID
+876 RTSD
-882 GEAGRGGYARTD
+882 GEAGGV
-894 NAEAGRS
+894 
-901 GYARTGD
+901 GYARTGGAEAGSVGYARTSD
-908 GEAEAQQLRLL
+908 GEAGGVGYARTSDAEAEAQQLRLL

-944 LAMERSVQAYLIFT
+944 LAMERSVQAYQIFT

-969 PLTREEFARVYGVGQ
+969 PLTREEFARIYGVGQ
-984 RKLELHYE
+984 RKLALHYE

-1015 EEMQVDMQDG
+1015 EEIQQDLQQDLQDG
-1025 TGACVTGERTG
+1025 TEACVTTG
-1036 MNDSADPARVA
+1036 FAADAARVA
-1047 EFYANASEE
+1047 DFYENVSEE
-1056 VQCTAGERTGMNDSV
+1056 VPCVPDNSAE
-1071 DAARVKRAPGTYAPS
+1071 AARVKRAPGTYAPS
-1086 SDPVIATNVIK
+1086 SNPVIPTSVIK

-1170 LVAEAE
+1170 LVVTAEE
-1176 GTSST
+1176 TSFT
-1181 NSPIASID
+1181 NSRIASID

-1194 SESTSDA
+1194 SGST
-1201 VTTKNLG
+1201 
-1208 VPQISDTVALENPGK
+1208 
-1223 TQISAAVALGNPG
+1223 SAAVVTENRD
-1236 ETQISDAVATEN
+1236 ETQIS
-1248 PGETQRSDAVAT
+1248 GSVAT
-1260 KNPGETQTSDA
+1260 KNPGETQ
-1271 VAMGNRSK
+1271 
-1279 RQISDAV
+1279 ISAEV
-1286 AIENRGELTSQPKL
+1286 AIENPGELTNQQKP
-1300 RIRERKKLSGATID
+1300 RVRERKKLSGATID
-1314 RKLAGLGYLELNEC
+1314 RKLTELGYLELNEC

-1333 PCQAYL
+1333 PYQAYL

-1360 DYPTAYFSATA
+1360 DYPTAYFSAAA

>member
-1 MAAACPAVDDVPS
+1 
-14 SPPLPKKS
+14 
-22 QHMTWAMSLA
+22 MTWAMSLA

-56 LRLDCYR
+56 LRLDYYR
-63 RLVKQLPGIILIISS
+63 QLVKQLPGITLIISS
-78 FKERMEKE
+78 YKERMEKE
-86 IAMLEQDGIPAA
+86 IDILEKDGIPAA
-98 MLHSGTTD
+98 MLHSGLSD
-106 YVMAA
+106 YAMAA
-111 QRERVRRHHFRILFV
+111 QLERIRRRHFQVLFA
-126 SPGLLEKSEIR
+126 SPGLLEDPKMR
-137 SFLVSRA
+137 SFLVFKTT
-144 SISLIVIDEA
+144 ISLIVIDEA

-164 QPLYHA
+164 QPLYHS

-191 TMPYRGAASGTSI
+191 TMPYRGAASCTSI

-405 RPSTHHA
+405 RPSTHDA

-479 RTKLAKVTLGYQ
+479 RTKLEKVTLGYQ
-491 AYPEAIAQVK
+491 AYPEAVAQVK

-522 DYFGGA
+522 DYFGGE
-528 DRTSVTS
+528 D
-535 QPDNVS
+535 
-541 IGAPPDSPSQR
+541 
-552 PAGSSAPGQVS
+552 
-563 IGAPL
+563 
-568 DSPSQRAAGS
+568 
-578 SAPGQVSISAP
+578 
-589 ADPSVRAAEHH
+589 
-600 CNRISMDKKKL
+600 
-611 ASTGEEPVD
+611 PVD

-759 VGRKIRLWKAGEKP
+759 VERKIRLWKAGEKP

-792 KVEYQKTADTIAA
+792 KVEYQKTADTMAA

-823 APGASSSMPEY
+823 APGASSGVPKY

-839 LPATTPCEGNASA
+839 LPATTPCEDNASA
-852 LTGDVEAVRVGY
+852 LTGDGEAGSVGY
-864 ARGSDAEAGRGG
+864 ARGSDGKAGSVG
-876 YARTID
+876 YARTSD
-882 GEAGRGGYARTD
+882 D
-894 NAEAGRS
+894 
-901 GYARTGD
+901 
-908 GEAEAQQLRLL
+908 EAEAQQLRLL

-1025 TGACVTGERTG
+1025 TGACVTRERTG
-1036 MNDSADPARVA
+1036 MNDSTAPARVA

-1056 VQCTAGERTGMNDSV
+1056 VQCKAGERTGMNDSV
-1071 DAARVKRAPGTYAPS
+1071 DATRVKRVPGTYAPS
-1086 SDPVIATNVIK
+1086 SDPVIATSVIK

-1176 GTSST
+1176 ETSST

-1194 SESTSDA
+1194 DGSTSAA
-1201 VTTKNLG
+1201 VTT
-1208 VPQISDTVALENPGK
+1208 E
-1223 TQISAAVALGNPG
+1223 NPG
-1236 ETQISDAVATEN
+1236 ETQISA
-1248 PGETQRSDAVAT
+1248 
-1260 KNPGETQTSDA
+1260 
-1271 VAMGNRSK
+1271 
-1279 RQISDAV
+1279 AV

-1314 RKLAGLGYLELNEC
+1314 RKLARLGYLELNEC

-1360 DYPTAYFSATA
+1360 DYPTAYFSAAA

>member
-14 SPPLPKKS
+14 SPPPSKKP
-22 QHMTWAMSLA
+22 QHTTWAMSLA
-32 SAYAR
+32 SAYVR

-63 RLVKQLPGIILIISS
+63 QLVKQLPGITLIISS
-78 FKERMEKE
+78 YKERMEKE
-86 IAMLEQDGIPAA
+86 IDILEKDGIPAV
-98 MLHSGTTD
+98 MLHSGLSD
-106 YVMAA
+106 YAMAA
-111 QRERVRRHHFRILFV
+111 QLERIRRHHFQVLFV
-126 SPGLLEKSEIR
+126 SPGLLEDPKMR
-137 SFLVSRA
+137 SFLVFKTT
-144 SISLIVIDEA
+144 ISLIVIDEA

-164 QPLYHA
+164 QPLYHS

-257 PLLVRHAFE
+257 PLIVRHAFE

-341 GTASSDQQT
+341 GTASSD
-350 SCGRHPNARMTDAH
+350 RRK
-364 AFCAGTA
+364 
-371 SSDRQTSGSR
+371 
-381 HPNARMTDARA
+381 
-392 FCAGVHSSDQRIQ
+392 Q
-405 RPSTHHA
+405 RPSTHDNEAHA
-412 ETHAAARILVVTPD
+412 GARILVVTPD

-479 RTKLAKVTLGYQ
+479 RTKLEKVTLGYQ
-491 AYPEAIAQVK
+491 AYPEAVAQVK
-501 RQLEAMRRY
+501 RQLETMRRY

-522 DYFGGA
+522 DYFGGE
-528 DRTSVTS
+528 D
-535 QPDNVS
+535 
-541 IGAPPDSPSQR
+541 
-552 PAGSSAPGQVS
+552 
-563 IGAPL
+563 
-568 DSPSQRAAGS
+568 
-578 SAPGQVSISAP
+578 
-589 ADPSVRAAEHH
+589 
-600 CNRISMDKKKL
+600 
-611 ASTGEEPVD
+611 PVD

-632 LTSAELPVDES
+632 LRSAELPVDES
-643 LRTIRQSGHYPKN
+643 LWTIRQSGRYPEN

-792 KVEYQKTADTIAA
+792 KVEYQKTANTMAA

-815 ETPAHAST
+815 KTLAHAST
-823 APGASSSMPEY
+823 APGPSSSVPES

-839 LPATTPCEGNASA
+839 LPATTPCEGNAS
-852 LTGDVEAVRVGY
+852 VRTSDGKAGSVGY
-864 ARGSDAEAGRGG
+864 ARTGDAEAGRGG
-876 YARTID
+876 YARTGD
-882 GEAGRGGYARTD
+882 GEAGRGGYARGSD
-894 NAEAGRS
+894 DEAGRG

-908 GEAEAQQLRLL
+908 AEAEAQQLRLL

-1047 EFYANASEE
+1047 EFYANASKE

-1071 DAARVKRAPGTYAPS
+1071 DAARVKRAPDTYAPS
-1086 SDPVIATNVIK
+1086 SNPVIPTSVIK

-1176 GTSST
+1176 ETSST

-1194 SESTSDA
+1194 SESTSAAVATENPFKTQISDA
-1201 VTTKNLG
+1201 VTT
-1208 VPQISDTVALENPGK
+1208 
-1223 TQISAAVALGNPG
+1223 GNPG

-1260 KNPGETQTSDA
+1260 KNPSETQTSDA
-1271 VAMGNRSK
+1271 VAMENPGEI
-1279 RQISDAV
+1279 QISDAV
-1286 AIENRGELTSQPKL
+1286 AAKNPGELTSQPKL
-1300 RIRERKKLSGATID
+1300 RARERKKLSGATID
-1314 RKLAGLGYLELNEC
+1314 RKLAGLGYLELSEF

-1333 PCQAYL
+1333 PYQAYL
-1339 PTTKGEAAGIVLGT
+1339 PTTKGEAAGIALGT

-1360 DYPTAYFSATA
+1360 DYPTAYFSAAA

>member
-14 SPPLPKKS
+14 SLPPPKKP

-63 RLVKQLPGIILIISS
+63 QLVKQLPGITLIISS
-78 FKERMEKE
+78 YKERMEKE
-86 IAMLEQDGIPAA
+86 IDILEKDGIPAA
-98 MLHSGTTD
+98 MLHSGLSD
-106 YVMAA
+106 YAMAA
-111 QRERVRRHHFRILFV
+111 QLERIRRRHFQVLFA
-126 SPGLLEKSEIR
+126 SPGLLEDPKMR
-137 SFLVSRA
+137 SFLVFKTT
-144 SISLIVIDEA
+144 ISLIVIDEA

-164 QPLYHA
+164 QPLYHS

-177 LERHAAVRQASEEP
+177 LERHA
-191 TMPYRGAASGTSI
+191 
-204 EGSPETASSSAVH
+204 
-217 IEASERRKFTASSR
+217 ASSR

-241 TRQVEQ
+241 TRQMEQ
-247 DIRHFFSLQH
+247 DIGHFFSLQH
-257 PLLVRHAFE
+257 PLLVRHSFE

-341 GTASSDQQT
+341 SA
-350 SCGRHPNARMTDAH
+350 P
-364 AFCAGTA
+364 
-371 SSDRQTSGSR
+371 SSDR
-381 HPNARMTDARA
+381 
-392 FCAGVHSSDQRIQ
+392 RIQ
-405 RPSTHHA
+405 RPSTHDAEAHA
-412 ETHAAARILVVTPD
+412 GARILVVTPD
-426 PFLELERSDVRF
+426 PFLELDRSDVRF

-479 RTKLAKVTLGYQ
+479 RTKLEKVTLGYQ
-491 AYPEAIAQVK
+491 AYPEAVAQVK

-522 DYFGGA
+522 DYFGGE
-528 DRTSVTS
+528 D
-535 QPDNVS
+535 
-541 IGAPPDSPSQR
+541 
-552 PAGSSAPGQVS
+552 
-563 IGAPL
+563 
-568 DSPSQRAAGS
+568 
-578 SAPGQVSISAP
+578 
-589 ADPSVRAAEHH
+589 
-600 CNRISMDKKKL
+600 
-611 ASTGEEPVD
+611 PVD

-792 KVEYQKTADTIAA
+792 KVEYQKTAATMAA
-805 VLGQSSESSI
+805 VLGQSSKSSI

-823 APGASSSMPEY
+823 APGASSSVPEY
-834 PADDR
+834 PADER
-839 LPATTPCEGNASA
+839 LPATTPCEGNAS
-852 LTGDVEAVRVGY
+852 VRTNDGKAGRGGY
-864 ARGSDAEAGRGG
+864 ARGSNDEAGRGGYARTDDAEAGRGG
-876 YARTID
+876 YART
-882 GEAGRGGYARTD
+882 
-894 NAEAGRS
+894 S
-901 GYARTGD
+901 D

-969 PLTREEFARVYGVGQ
+969 PLTREEFARIYGVGQ

-1036 MNDSADPARVA
+1036 MNDSTDPARVA

-1086 SDPVIATNVIK
+1086 SNPVIPTSVIK

-1176 GTSST
+1176 ETSST

-1189 VGASD
+1189 VGASHNG
-1194 SESTSDA
+1194 STSAVVTTENPFETQISDA
-1201 VTTKNLG
+1201 VTT
-1208 VPQISDTVALENPGK
+1208 
-1223 TQISAAVALGNPG
+1223 GNPG
-1236 ETQISDAVATEN
+1236 ETQISDAVTTEN
-1248 PGETQRSDAVAT
+1248 PGEIQISDAVAA
-1260 KNPGETQTSDA
+1260 KNPGETQISAA
-1271 VAMGNRSK
+1271 VAMGNRSET
-1279 RQISDAV
+1279 QISDAV

-1314 RKLAGLGYLELNEC
+1314 RKLAELGYLKLSEYRFN
-1328 SFTGR
+1328 GR
-1333 PCQAYL
+1333 PHQTFL

-1353 RRSQGGV
+1353 RKSQGGV
-1360 DYPTAYFSATA
+1360 DYPTAYFSAAA

>member
-14 SPPLPKKS
+14 SPPPPKKP

-32 SAYAR
+32 SAYVR

-63 RLVKQLPGIILIISS
+63 QLVKQLPGITLIISS
-78 FKERMEKE
+78 YKERMEKE
-86 IAMLEQDGIPAA
+86 IDILEKDGIPAA
-98 MLHSGTTD
+98 MLHSGLSD
-106 YVMAA
+106 YAIAA
-111 QRERVRRHHFRILFV
+111 QLERIRRRHFQVLFV
-126 SPGLLEKSEIR
+126 SPGLLEDPKMR
-137 SFLVSRA
+137 SFLVFKTT
-144 SISLIVIDEA
+144 ISLIVIDEA

-164 QPLYHA
+164 QPLYHS

-177 LERHAAVRQASEEP
+177 LERHAAVKQASEEP
-191 TMPYRGAASGTSI
+191 TMPYRDAASDGVSIEELRATAASDGASIEGSRAAAASDGTSI
-204 EGSPETASSSAVH
+204 EGSPETTSSSAVH

-241 TRQVEQ
+241 TRQMEQ

-341 GTASSDQQT
+341 S
-350 SCGRHPNARMTDAH
+350 
-364 AFCAGTA
+364 TA

-381 HPNARMTDARA
+381 HPNARMTDART

-479 RTKLAKVTLGYQ
+479 RTKLEKVTLGYQ
-491 AYPEAIAQVK
+491 AYPEAVAQVK

-552 PAGSSAPGQVS
+552 AAGSSAPGHAA

-568 DSPSQRAAGS
+568 DSPSQRAAGR

-589 ADPSVRAAEHH
+589 ADPSVRAAENHH
-600 CNRISMDKKKL
+600 NRISMDEKKL
-611 ASTGEEPVD
+611 ASTGEDPVD

-675 RYADQAY
+675 RYADRAH

-792 KVEYQKTADTIAA
+792 KVEYQKTADTMAA
-805 VLGQSSESSI
+805 VLGPSSESSI
-815 ETPAHAST
+815 ETPAHASP
-823 APGASSSMPEY
+823 APGASSGVPKYS
-834 PADDR
+834 ADDR
-839 LPATTPCEGNASA
+839 LPATTPCEDNASA
-852 LTGDVEAVRVGY
+852 LTGDGEAGSVGY
-864 ARGSDAEAGRGG
+864 ARGSDGEDGRVGCAWIGDNGADSAGN
-876 YARTID
+876 ARTSD
-882 GEAGRGGYARTD
+882 D
-894 NAEAGRS
+894 
-901 GYARTGD
+901 
-908 GEAEAQQLRLL
+908 EAEAQQLQLL

-944 LAMERSVQAYLIFT
+944 LAMERSVQAYQIFT

-969 PLTREEFARVYGVGQ
+969 PLTREEFARIYGVGQ

-1015 EEMQVDMQDG
+1015 EEMKVDMQDG
-1025 TGACVTGERTG
+1025 TGTCMTRERTG
-1036 MNDSADPARVA
+1036 MNDSA
-1047 EFYANASEE
+1047 
-1056 VQCTAGERTGMNDSV
+1056 
-1071 DAARVKRAPGTYAPS
+1071 DAARVKRAPGTFAPS
-1086 SDPVIATNVIK
+1086 SNPVLPTSVIK

-1176 GTSST
+1176 ETSSM
-1181 NSPIASID
+1181 NSHIASIA

-1194 SESTSDA
+1194 NEST
-1201 VTTKNLG
+1201 
-1208 VPQISDTVALENPGK
+1208 
-1223 TQISAAVALGNPG
+1223 SAAVATGNPG
-1236 ETQISDAVATEN
+1236 ETQISDAVATKN
-1248 PGETQRSDAVAT
+1248 PGETQISAEVAT
-1260 KNPGETQTSDA
+1260 KNPGEAQISDV
-1271 VAMGNRSK
+1271 VAMGNRSET
-1279 RQISDAV
+1279 QISDAV

-1314 RKLAGLGYLELNEC
+1314 RKLAGLGYLELSEF

-1333 PCQAYL
+1333 PYQAYL
-1339 PTTKGEAAGIVLGT
+1339 PTTKGEAAGIALGT

-1360 DYPTAYFSATA
+1360 DYPTAYFSAAA

-1378 FVRDETK
+1378 FVRDGTK

>member
-14 SPPLPKKS
+14 SLPPPKKP

-42 ESGRDVLAMPPVGS
+42 ESGRDVLAMPPVGP

-63 RLVKQLPGIILIISS
+63 QLVKQLPGIMLIISS
-78 FKERMEKE
+78 YKEHMEKE
-86 IAMLEQDGIPAA
+86 IAILEKDGIPAA
-98 MLHSGTTD
+98 MLHSGLSD
-106 YVMAA
+106 YAMAA
-111 QRERVRRHHFRILFV
+111 QLERIRRRHFQVLFA
-126 SPGLLEKSEIR
+126 SPGLLEDPKMR
-137 SFLVSRA
+137 SFLVFKTT
-144 SISLIVIDEA
+144 ISLIVIDEA

-164 QPLYHA
+164 QPLYHS

-177 LERHAAVRQASEEP
+177 LERHA
-191 TMPYRGAASGTSI
+191 
-204 EGSPETASSSAVH
+204 
-217 IEASERRKFTASSR
+217 ASSR

-241 TRQVEQ
+241 TRQMEQ
-247 DIRHFFSLQH
+247 DIGHFFSLQH
-257 PLLVRHAFE
+257 PLLVRHSFE

-341 GTASSDQQT
+341 GA
-350 SCGRHPNARMTDAH
+350 P
-364 AFCAGTA
+364 
-371 SSDRQTSGSR
+371 SSDR
-381 HPNARMTDARA
+381 
-392 FCAGVHSSDQRIQ
+392 RIQ
-405 RPSTHHA
+405 RPSTHDAEAHA
-412 ETHAAARILVVTPD
+412 GARILVVTPD
-426 PFLELERSDVRF
+426 PFLELDRSDVRF

-479 RTKLAKVTLGYQ
+479 RTKLEKVTLGYP
-491 AYPEAIAQVK
+491 AYPEAVAQVK

-522 DYFGGA
+522 DYFGGE
-528 DRTSVTS
+528 D
-535 QPDNVS
+535 
-541 IGAPPDSPSQR
+541 
-552 PAGSSAPGQVS
+552 
-563 IGAPL
+563 
-568 DSPSQRAAGS
+568 
-578 SAPGQVSISAP
+578 
-589 ADPSVRAAEHH
+589 
-600 CNRISMDKKKL
+600 
-611 ASTGEEPVD
+611 PVD

-643 LRTIRQSGHYPKN
+643 LRTIRQSGRYPKN

-773 YHFDYD
+773 YHFNYD

-815 ETPAHAST
+815 KTPAHAST
-823 APGASSSMPEY
+823 APGPSSGVPES

-839 LPATTPCEGNASA
+839 LPATTPCEGNAS
-852 LTGDVEAVRVGY
+852 VRT
-864 ARGSDAEAGRGG
+864 SDGKAGRGG
-876 YARTID
+876 YARTGD
-882 GEAGRGGYARTD
+882 G
-894 NAEAGRS
+894 EAGRS
-901 GYARTGD
+901 GYARTSD

-1071 DAARVKRAPGTYAPS
+1071 DATRVKRVPGTYAPS
-1086 SDPVIATNVIK
+1086 SDPVIATSVIK

-1104 ESQRNPKYRFIPD
+1104 ESQKNPKYRFIPD

-1176 GTSST
+1176 EISST
-1181 NSPIASID
+1181 NRRIASID

-1194 SESTSDA
+1194 SGSTSAA
-1201 VTTKNLG
+1201 VTT
-1208 VPQISDTVALENPGK
+1208 ENRSEA
-1223 TQISAAVALGNPG
+1223 QISAEVATKNPG
-1236 ETQISDAVATEN
+1236 EMQRSDAVATEN
-1248 PGETQRSDAVAT
+1248 SVETQMSDAVT
-1260 KNPGETQTSDA
+1260 TENPGETQTSDA
-1271 VAMGNRSK
+1271 VAMENPGEI
-1279 RQISDAV
+1279 QISDAV
-1286 AIENRGELTSQPKL
+1286 AAKNPGELTNQPKL
-1300 RIRERKKLSGATID
+1300 RVRERKKLSGATIN
-1314 RKLAGLGYLELNEC
+1314 RKLAELGYLKLSEYRFN
-1328 SFTGR
+1328 GR
-1333 PCQAYL
+1333 PHQTFL

-1353 RRSQGGV
+1353 RKSQGGV
-1360 DYPTAYFSATA
+1360 DYPTAYFSAAA

>member
-14 SPPLPKKS
+14 SLPPPKKP

-63 RLVKQLPGIILIISS
+63 QLVKQLIGITLIISS
-78 FKERMEKE
+78 YKERMEKE
-86 IAMLEQDGIPAA
+86 IDILEKDGIPAA
-98 MLHSGTTD
+98 MLHSGLSD
-106 YVMAA
+106 YAMAA
-111 QRERVRRHHFRILFV
+111 QLERIRRRHFQVLFA
-126 SPGLLEKSEIR
+126 SPGLLEDPKMR
-137 SFLVSRA
+137 SFLVFKTT
-144 SISLIVIDEA
+144 ISLIVIDEA

-164 QPLYHA
+164 QPLYHS

-177 LERHAAVRQASEEP
+177 LERHA
-191 TMPYRGAASGTSI
+191 
-204 EGSPETASSSAVH
+204 
-217 IEASERRKFTASSR
+217 ASSR

-241 TRQVEQ
+241 TRQMEQ
-247 DIRHFFSLQH
+247 DIGHFFSLQH
-257 PLLVRHAFE
+257 PLLVRHSFE

-341 GTASSDQQT
+341 GA
-350 SCGRHPNARMTDAH
+350 P
-364 AFCAGTA
+364 
-371 SSDRQTSGSR
+371 SSDR
-381 HPNARMTDARA
+381 
-392 FCAGVHSSDQRIQ
+392 RIQ
-405 RPSTHHA
+405 RPSTHDAEAHA
-412 ETHAAARILVVTPD
+412 GARILVVTPD
-426 PFLELERSDVRF
+426 PFLELDRSDVRF

-479 RTKLAKVTLGYQ
+479 RTKLEKVTLGYQ
-491 AYPEAIAQVK
+491 AYPEAVAQVK

-522 DYFGGA
+522 DYFGGE
-528 DRTSVTS
+528 D
-535 QPDNVS
+535 
-541 IGAPPDSPSQR
+541 
-552 PAGSSAPGQVS
+552 
-563 IGAPL
+563 
-568 DSPSQRAAGS
+568 
-578 SAPGQVSISAP
+578 
-589 ADPSVRAAEHH
+589 
-600 CNRISMDKKKL
+600 
-611 ASTGEEPVD
+611 PVD

-792 KVEYQKTADTIAA
+792 KVEYQKTAATMAA
-805 VLGQSSESSI
+805 VLGQSSKSSI

-823 APGASSSMPEY
+823 APGASSSVPES

-839 LPATTPCEGNASA
+839 LPATTPCEGNAS
-852 LTGDVEAVRVGY
+852 VRTNDGK
-864 ARGSDAEAGRGG
+864 AGRGG
-876 YARTID
+876 YARTGD
-882 GEAGRGGYARTD
+882 G
-894 NAEAGRS
+894 EAGRS
-901 GYARTGD
+901 GYARTSD

-969 PLTREEFARVYGVGQ
+969 PLTREEFARIYGVGQ

-1036 MNDSADPARVA
+1036 MNDSADPVRVA

-1071 DAARVKRAPGTYAPS
+1071 DAARVKRAPGTYAPCS
-1086 SDPVIATNVIK
+1086 NPVIPTSVIK

-1176 GTSST
+1176 EISST

-1189 VGASD
+1189 VGVSD
-1194 SESTSDA
+1194 NGSTSAA
-1201 VTTKNLG
+1201 VTT
-1208 VPQISDTVALENPGK
+1208 ENPF
-1223 TQISAAVALGNPG
+1223 
-1236 ETQISDAVATEN
+1236 ETQISDAVA
-1248 PGETQRSDAVAT
+1248 A
-1260 KNPGETQTSDA
+1260 KNPGE
-1271 VAMGNRSK
+1271 
-1279 RQISDAV
+1279 
-1286 AIENRGELTSQPKL
+1286 LTNQQKP
-1300 RIRERKKLSGATID
+1300 RVRERKKLSGATIN
-1314 RKLAGLGYLELNEC
+1314 RKLAELGYLKLSEYRFN
-1328 SFTGR
+1328 GR
-1333 PCQAYL
+1333 PHQTFL

-1353 RRSQGGV
+1353 RKSQGGV
-1360 DYPTAYFSATA
+1360 DYPTAYFSAAA

>member
-1 MAAACPAVDDVPS
+1 MAAACPTVDDVPS
-14 SPPLPKKS
+14 SPPPPKKP
-22 QHMTWAMSLA
+22 QHMTWSMSLA

-63 RLVKQLPGIILIISS
+63 QLVKQLPGITLIISS
-78 FKERMEKE
+78 YKERMEKE
-86 IAMLEQDGIPAA
+86 IDILEKDGIPAA
-98 MLHSGTTD
+98 MLHSGLSD
-106 YVMAA
+106 YAMAA
-111 QRERVRRHHFRILFV
+111 QLERIRRRHFQVLFA
-126 SPGLLEKSEIR
+126 SPGLLEDPKIR
-137 SFLVSRA
+137 SFLVFKTT
-144 SISLIVIDEA
+144 ISLIVIDEA

-164 QPLYHA
+164 QPLYHS

-177 LERHAAVRQASEEP
+177 LERHA
-191 TMPYRGAASGTSI
+191 
-204 EGSPETASSSAVH
+204 
-217 IEASERRKFTASSR
+217 ASSR

-241 TRQVEQ
+241 TRQMEQ
-247 DIRHFFSLQH
+247 DIGHFFSLQH

-291 EDEAGIIYC
+291 KDEAGIIYC

-341 GTASSDQQT
+341 GAPS
-350 SCGRHPNARMTDAH
+350 
-364 AFCAGTA
+364 F
-371 SSDRQTSGSR
+371 DR
-381 HPNARMTDARA
+381 
-392 FCAGVHSSDQRIQ
+392 RIQ
-405 RPSTHHA
+405 RPSTHHDEA
-412 ETHAAARILVVTPD
+412 HAGARILVVTPD

-479 RTKLAKVTLGYQ
+479 RTKLEKVTLGYQ
-491 AYPEAIAQVK
+491 AYPEAVAQVK

-522 DYFGGA
+522 DYFGGE
-528 DRTSVTS
+528 D
-535 QPDNVS
+535 
-541 IGAPPDSPSQR
+541 
-552 PAGSSAPGQVS
+552 
-563 IGAPL
+563 
-568 DSPSQRAAGS
+568 
-578 SAPGQVSISAP
+578 
-589 ADPSVRAAEHH
+589 
-600 CNRISMDKKKL
+600 
-611 ASTGEEPVD
+611 PVD

-643 LRTIRQSGHYPKN
+643 LRTIRQSGRYPEN

-773 YHFDYD
+773 YHFNYD

-792 KVEYQKTADTIAA
+792 KVEYQKTAATMAA

-823 APGASSSMPEY
+823 APGSSSGVPKY

-839 LPATTPCEGNASA
+839 LPTTTPCEGNAS
-852 LTGDVEAVRVGY
+852 VRT
-864 ARGSDAEAGRGG
+864 SDAEAGRGG
-876 YARTID
+876 YARGSDAEAGSGGYARTSD

-894 NAEAGRS
+894 DAEAGRS
-901 GYARTGD
+901 GYARTSD

-944 LAMERSVQAYLIFT
+944 LAMEQSVQAYLIFT

-969 PLTREEFARVYGVGQ
+969 PLTREEFARIYGVGQ
-984 RKLELHYE
+984 RKLELHYV

-997 IRKALDPAYV
+997 IRKVLDPAYV

-1036 MNDSADPARVA
+1036 MK
-1047 EFYANASEE
+1047 
-1056 VQCTAGERTGMNDSV
+1056 DSV

-1086 SDPVIATNVIK
+1086 SNPGIPTSVIK

-1176 GTSST
+1176 ETSST

-1194 SESTSDA
+1194 NGSTSAA
-1201 VTTKNLG
+1201 VTT
-1208 VPQISDTVALENPGK
+1208 ENPF
-1223 TQISAAVALGNPG
+1223 
-1236 ETQISDAVATEN
+1236 ETQISDAVAMEN
-1248 PGETQRSDAVAT
+1248 PGEI
-1260 KNPGETQTSDA
+1260 
-1271 VAMGNRSK
+1271 
-1279 RQISDAV
+1279 QISDAV
-1286 AIENRGELTSQPKL
+1286 AAKNPGELTNQQKP
-1300 RIRERKKLSGATID
+1300 RVRERKKLSGATID
-1314 RKLAGLGYLELNEC
+1314 RKLAELGYLELSEF

-1339 PTTKGEAAGIVLGT
+1339 PTTKGEVAGIALGT
-1353 RRSQGGV
+1353 RTSQGGV

-1378 FVRDETK
+1378 FVRDGTK

>member
-1 MAAACPAVDDVPS
+1 
-14 SPPLPKKS
+14 
-22 QHMTWAMSLA
+22 MTWAMSLA

-63 RLVKQLPGIILIISS
+63 QLVKQLPGITLIISS
-78 FKERMEKE
+78 YKERMEKE
-86 IAMLEQDGIPAA
+86 IDILEKDGIPAA
-98 MLHSGTTD
+98 MLHSGLSD
-106 YVMAA
+106 YAMAA
-111 QRERVRRHHFRILFV
+111 QLERIRRRHFQVLFV
-126 SPGLLEKSEIR
+126 SPGLLEDPKMR
-137 SFLVSRA
+137 SFLVFKTT
-144 SISLIVIDEA
+144 ISLIVIDEA

-164 QPLYHA
+164 QPLYHS

-257 PLLVRHAFE
+257 PLIVRHAFE

-381 HPNARMTDARA
+381 HPNARMTDAHA

-405 RPSTHHA
+405 RPSTHDA

-479 RTKLAKVTLGYQ
+479 RPKLEKVTLGYQ
-491 AYPEAIAQVK
+491 AYPAAVAQVK

-522 DYFGGA
+522 DYFAGA
-528 DRTSVTS
+528 DGTSVTS
-535 QPDNVS
+535 HPDNVS

-552 PAGSSAPGQVS
+552 AAGSSAPGHAAIGAPLDLPLQNAAGSSAPGQVS
-563 IGAPL
+563 IGAPP
-568 DSPSQRAAGS
+568 DS
-578 SAPGQVSISAP
+578 
-589 ADPSVRAAEHH
+589 SVRAAENH
-600 CNRISMDKKKL
+600 CNRISMDEKKQ
-611 ASTGEEPVD
+611 ASTGEDPVD

-792 KVEYQKTADTIAA
+792 KVEYQKTADTMAA

-815 ETPAHAST
+815 ETLAHAST
-823 APGASSSMPEY
+823 APGPSSGVPES

-852 LTGDVEAVRVGY
+852 LTGDVEAGRGGY

-876 YARTID
+876 YART
-882 GEAGRGGYARTD
+882 
-894 NAEAGRS
+894 S
-901 GYARTGD
+901 D

-958 DKSLVEMCRML
+958 DKSLVEMCRTL

-997 IRKALDPAYV
+997 IRKALAPAYV

-1036 MNDSADPARVA
+1036 MNDS
-1047 EFYANASEE
+1047 
-1056 VQCTAGERTGMNDSV
+1056 V

-1086 SDPVIATNVIK
+1086 SNPVIPTSVIK

-1176 GTSST
+1176 ETSST

-1194 SESTSDA
+1194 NGSTSAA
-1201 VTTKNLG
+1201 VTT
-1208 VPQISDTVALENPGK
+1208 ENPF
-1223 TQISAAVALGNPG
+1223 
-1236 ETQISDAVATEN
+1236 ETQI
-1248 PGETQRSDAVAT
+1248 SDAVAT
-1260 KNPGETQTSDA
+1260 KNPGETLISA
-1271 VAMGNRSK
+1271 EVAIENRGET
-1279 RQISDAV
+1279 QISDAVTTKNPGETLISAEV

-1300 RIRERKKLSGATID
+1300 RARERKKLSGATID
-1314 RKLAGLGYLELNEC
+1314 RKLAELGYLELSEF

-1339 PTTKGEAAGIVLGT
+1339 PTTKGEVAGIALGT
-1353 RRSQGGV
+1353 RTSQSGV
-1360 DYPTAYFSATA
+1360 DYPTAYFSAAA

-1378 FVRDETK
+1378 FVRDGTK

>member
-56 LRLDCYR
+56 LRLDYYR
-63 RLVKQLPGIILIISS
+63 QLVKQLPGITLIISS
-78 FKERMEKE
+78 YKERMEKE
-86 IAMLEQDGIPAA
+86 IDILEKDGIPAA
-98 MLHSGTTD
+98 MLHSGLSD
-106 YVMAA
+106 YAMVA
-111 QRERVRRHHFRILFV
+111 QLERIRRRHFQVLFA
-126 SPGLLEKSEIR
+126 SPGLLEDPKMR
-137 SFLVSRA
+137 SFLVFKTT
-144 SISLIVIDEA
+144 ISLIVIDEA

-164 QPLYHA
+164 QPLYHS

-341 GTASSDQQT
+341 GTASSD
-350 SCGRHPNARMTDAH
+350 
-364 AFCAGTA
+364 
-371 SSDRQTSGSR
+371 RQTSGSR

-392 FCAGVHSSDQRIQ
+392 FCAGAPSSDRHIQ

-479 RTKLAKVTLGYQ
+479 RTKLEKVTLGYQ
-491 AYPEAIAQVK
+491 AYPEAVAQVK

-522 DYFGGA
+522 DYFG
-528 DRTSVTS
+528 
-535 QPDNVS
+535 
-541 IGAPPDSPSQR
+541 
-552 PAGSSAPGQVS
+552 
-563 IGAPL
+563 
-568 DSPSQRAAGS
+568 
-578 SAPGQVSISAP
+578 
-589 ADPSVRAAEHH
+589 
-600 CNRISMDKKKL
+600 
-611 ASTGEEPVD
+611 GEEPVD

-773 YHFDYD
+773 YHFNYD

-1176 GTSST
+1176 ETSSM
-1181 NSPIASID
+1181 NSPIASIA

-1194 SESTSDA
+1194 NEST
-1201 VTTKNLG
+1201 
-1208 VPQISDTVALENPGK
+1208 
-1223 TQISAAVALGNPG
+1223 SAAVATENPF
-1236 ETQISDAVATEN
+1236 ETQISDAVTTGN
-1248 PGETQRSDAVAT
+1248 PGET
-1260 KNPGETQTSDA
+1260 
-1271 VAMGNRSK
+1271 
-1279 RQISDAV
+1279 QISDAV

>member
-14 SPPLPKKS
+14 SLPPPKKP

-63 RLVKQLPGIILIISS
+63 QLVKQLTGITLIISS
-78 FKERMEKE
+78 YKERMEKE
-86 IAMLEQDGIPAA
+86 IDILEKDGIPAA
-98 MLHSGTTD
+98 MLHSGLSD
-106 YVMAA
+106 YAMAA
-111 QRERVRRHHFRILFV
+111 QLERIRRRHFQVLFA
-126 SPGLLEKSEIR
+126 SPGLLEDQKMR
-137 SFLVSRA
+137 SFLVFKTT
-144 SISLIVIDEA
+144 ISLIVIDEA

-164 QPLYHA
+164 QPLYHS

-177 LERHAAVRQASEEP
+177 LERHA
-191 TMPYRGAASGTSI
+191 
-204 EGSPETASSSAVH
+204 
-217 IEASERRKFTASSR
+217 ASSR

-241 TRQVEQ
+241 TRQMEQ
-247 DIRHFFSLQH
+247 DIGHFFSLQH
-257 PLLVRHAFE
+257 PLLVRHSFE

-341 GTASSDQQT
+341 GA
-350 SCGRHPNARMTDAH
+350 P
-364 AFCAGTA
+364 
-371 SSDRQTSGSR
+371 SSDR
-381 HPNARMTDARA
+381 
-392 FCAGVHSSDQRIQ
+392 RIQ
-405 RPSTHHA
+405 RPSTHDAEAHA
-412 ETHAAARILVVTPD
+412 GARILVVTPD
-426 PFLELERSDVRF
+426 PFLELDRSDVRF

-479 RTKLAKVTLGYQ
+479 RTKLEKVTLGYQ
-491 AYPEAIAQVK
+491 AYPEAVAQVK

-522 DYFGGA
+522 DYFGGE
-528 DRTSVTS
+528 D
-535 QPDNVS
+535 
-541 IGAPPDSPSQR
+541 
-552 PAGSSAPGQVS
+552 
-563 IGAPL
+563 
-568 DSPSQRAAGS
+568 
-578 SAPGQVSISAP
+578 
-589 ADPSVRAAEHH
+589 
-600 CNRISMDKKKL
+600 
-611 ASTGEEPVD
+611 PVD

-643 LRTIRQSGHYPKN
+643 LRTIRQSGRYPKN

-815 ETPAHAST
+815 KTPAHAST
-823 APGASSSMPEY
+823 APGPSSGVPES

-839 LPATTPCEGNASA
+839 LPATTPCEGNAS
-852 LTGDVEAVRVGY
+852 VRTSDGKAGRGGY

-876 YARTID
+876 YARTGD
-882 GEAGRGGYARTD
+882 G
-894 NAEAGRS
+894 EAGRS
-901 GYARTGD
+901 GYARTSD

-969 PLTREEFARVYGVGQ
+969 PLTREEFARIYGVGQ

-992 AFTDE
+992 AFTNE

-1086 SDPVIATNVIK
+1086 SNPVIPTSVIK

-1176 GTSST
+1176 EISST
-1181 NSPIASID
+1181 NRRIASID

-1194 SESTSDA
+1194 SGSTSAAVTTENPFETQISDA
-1201 VTTKNLG
+1201 VATKN
-1208 VPQISDTVALENPGK
+1208 PFE
-1223 TQISAAVALGNPG
+1223 TQISAEVAIENPG

-1248 PGETQRSDAVAT
+1248 PGETQTSNAVAME
-1260 KNPGETQTSDA
+1260 NPGEI
-1271 VAMGNRSK
+1271 
-1279 RQISDAV
+1279 QISDAV
-1286 AIENRGELTSQPKL
+1286 AAKNPGELTNQQKP
-1300 RIRERKKLSGATID
+1300 RVRERKKLSGATIN
-1314 RKLAGLGYLELNEC
+1314 RKLAELGYLKLSEYRFN
-1328 SFTGR
+1328 GR
-1333 PCQAYL
+1333 PHQTFL

-1353 RRSQGGV
+1353 RKSQGGV

>member
-1 MAAACPAVDDVPS
+1 
-14 SPPLPKKS
+14 
-22 QHMTWAMSLA
+22 MSLA

-42 ESGRDVLAMPPVGS
+42 ESGRDVLAMPPVGP

-63 RLVKQLPGIILIISS
+63 QLVKQLPGIMLIISS
-78 FKERMEKE
+78 YKEHMEKE
-86 IAMLEQDGIPAA
+86 IAILEKDGIPAA
-98 MLHSGTTD
+98 MLHSGLSD
-106 YVMAA
+106 YAMAA
-111 QRERVRRHHFRILFV
+111 QLERIRRRHFQVLFA
-126 SPGLLEKSEIR
+126 SPGLLEDPKMR
-137 SFLVSRA
+137 SFLVFKTT
-144 SISLIVIDEA
+144 ISLIVIDEA

-164 QPLYHA
+164 QPLYHS

-177 LERHAAVRQASEEP
+177 LERHASVRQAQEDS
-191 TMPYRGAASGTSI
+191 TMSYRDAASDGASI
-204 EGSPETASSSAVH
+204 EELRATASSHGASIEESRATASSSAVH
-217 IEASERRKFTASSR
+217 IEASERWKFTASSR

-241 TRQVEQ
+241 TRQMEQ
-247 DIRHFFSLQH
+247 DIGHFFSLQH
-257 PLLVRHAFE
+257 PLLVRHSFE

-341 GTASSDQQT
+341 GA
-350 SCGRHPNARMTDAH
+350 P
-364 AFCAGTA
+364 
-371 SSDRQTSGSR
+371 SSDR
-381 HPNARMTDARA
+381 
-392 FCAGVHSSDQRIQ
+392 RIQ
-405 RPSTHHA
+405 RPSTHDAEAHA
-412 ETHAAARILVVTPD
+412 GARILVVTPD
-426 PFLELERSDVRF
+426 PFLELDRSDVRF

-479 RTKLAKVTLGYQ
+479 RTKLEKVTLGYQ
-491 AYPEAIAQVK
+491 AYPEAVAQVK

-522 DYFGGA
+522 DYFGGE
-528 DRTSVTS
+528 D
-535 QPDNVS
+535 
-541 IGAPPDSPSQR
+541 
-552 PAGSSAPGQVS
+552 
-563 IGAPL
+563 
-568 DSPSQRAAGS
+568 
-578 SAPGQVSISAP
+578 
-589 ADPSVRAAEHH
+589 
-600 CNRISMDKKKL
+600 
-611 ASTGEEPVD
+611 PVD

-779 AHTKCTGRIMAMR
+779 SHTKCTGRIMAMR
-792 KVEYQKTADTIAA
+792 KVEYQKTAATMAA
-805 VLGQSSESSI
+805 VLGQSSKSSI

-823 APGASSSMPEY
+823 APGASSSVPES

-839 LPATTPCEGNASA
+839 LPATTPCEGNAS
-852 LTGDVEAVRVGY
+852 VRTNDDKAGRGGY
-864 ARGSDAEAGRGG
+864 ARGSDDEAGSVGYARTDDAEAGRGG
-876 YARTID
+876 YART
-882 GEAGRGGYARTD
+882 
-894 NAEAGRS
+894 S
-901 GYARTGD
+901 D

-969 PLTREEFARVYGVGQ
+969 PLTREEFARIYGVGQ

-992 AFTDE
+992 AFIDE

-1036 MNDSADPARVA
+1036 MNDSADPVRVA

-1086 SDPVIATNVIK
+1086 SNPVIPTSVIK

-1176 GTSST
+1176 EISST

-1189 VGASD
+1189 VGVSD
-1194 SESTSDA
+1194 NGSTSAAVTTGNPFETQISDA
-1201 VTTKNLG
+1201 VATKN
-1208 VPQISDTVALENPGK
+1208 PFE
-1223 TQISAAVALGNPG
+1223 TQISAEVAIENPG

-1248 PGETQRSDAVAT
+1248 PGETQTSNAVAME
-1260 KNPGETQTSDA
+1260 NPGEI
-1271 VAMGNRSK
+1271 
-1279 RQISDAV
+1279 QISDAV
-1286 AIENRGELTSQPKL
+1286 AAKNPGELTNQQKP
-1300 RIRERKKLSGATID
+1300 RVRERKKLSGATIN
-1314 RKLAGLGYLELNEC
+1314 RKLAELGYLKLSEYRFN
-1328 SFTGR
+1328 GR
-1333 PCQAYL
+1333 PHQTFL

-1353 RRSQGGV
+1353 RKSQGGV
-1360 DYPTAYFSATA
+1360 DYPTAYFSAAA

>member
-14 SPPLPKKS
+14 SLPPPKKP

-63 RLVKQLPGIILIISS
+63 QLVKQLIGITLIISS
-78 FKERMEKE
+78 YKERMEKE
-86 IAMLEQDGIPAA
+86 IDILEKDGIPAA
-98 MLHSGTTD
+98 MLHSGLSD
-106 YVMAA
+106 YAMAA
-111 QRERVRRHHFRILFV
+111 QLERIRRRHFQVLFA
-126 SPGLLEKSEIR
+126 SPGLLEDPKMR
-137 SFLVSRA
+137 SFLVFKTT
-144 SISLIVIDEA
+144 ISLIVIDEA

-164 QPLYHA
+164 QPLYHS

-177 LERHAAVRQASEEP
+177 LERHA
-191 TMPYRGAASGTSI
+191 
-204 EGSPETASSSAVH
+204 
-217 IEASERRKFTASSR
+217 ASSR

-241 TRQVEQ
+241 TRQMEQ
-247 DIRHFFSLQH
+247 DIGHFFSLQH

-341 GTASSDQQT
+341 GA
-350 SCGRHPNARMTDAH
+350 P
-364 AFCAGTA
+364 
-371 SSDRQTSGSR
+371 SSDR
-381 HPNARMTDARA
+381 
-392 FCAGVHSSDQRIQ
+392 RIQ
-405 RPSTHHA
+405 RPSTHDAEAHA
-412 ETHAAARILVVTPD
+412 GARILVVTPD
-426 PFLELERSDVRF
+426 PFLELDRSDVRF

-479 RTKLAKVTLGYQ
+479 RTKLEKVTLGYQ
-491 AYPEAIAQVK
+491 AYPEAVAQVK

-522 DYFGGA
+522 DYFGGE
-528 DRTSVTS
+528 D
-535 QPDNVS
+535 
-541 IGAPPDSPSQR
+541 
-552 PAGSSAPGQVS
+552 
-563 IGAPL
+563 
-568 DSPSQRAAGS
+568 
-578 SAPGQVSISAP
+578 
-589 ADPSVRAAEHH
+589 
-600 CNRISMDKKKL
+600 
-611 ASTGEEPVD
+611 PVD

-792 KVEYQKTADTIAA
+792 KVEYQKTAATMAA
-805 VLGQSSESSI
+805 VLGQSSKSSI

-823 APGASSSMPEY
+823 APGASSSVPES

-839 LPATTPCEGNASA
+839 LPATTPCEGNAS
-852 LTGDVEAVRVGY
+852 VRTNDGK
-864 ARGSDAEAGRGG
+864 AGRGG
-876 YARTID
+876 YARTGD
-882 GEAGRGGYARTD
+882 G
-894 NAEAGRS
+894 EAGRS
-901 GYARTGD
+901 GYARTSD

-969 PLTREEFARVYGVGQ
+969 PLTREEFARIYGVGQ

-992 AFTDE
+992 AFIDE

-1036 MNDSADPARVA
+1036 MNDSADPVRVA

-1071 DAARVKRAPGTYAPS
+1071 DAARVKRAPGTYAPCS
-1086 SDPVIATNVIK
+1086 NPVIPTSVIK

-1176 GTSST
+1176 EISST

-1189 VGASD
+1189 VGVSD
-1194 SESTSDA
+1194 NGSTSAA
-1201 VTTKNLG
+1201 VTT
-1208 VPQISDTVALENPGK
+1208 ENPF
-1223 TQISAAVALGNPG
+1223 
-1236 ETQISDAVATEN
+1236 ETQISDAVA
-1248 PGETQRSDAVAT
+1248 A
-1260 KNPGETQTSDA
+1260 KNPGE
-1271 VAMGNRSK
+1271 
-1279 RQISDAV
+1279 
-1286 AIENRGELTSQPKL
+1286 LTNQQKP
-1300 RIRERKKLSGATID
+1300 RVRERKKLSGATIN
-1314 RKLAGLGYLELNEC
+1314 RKLAELGYLKLSEYRFN
-1328 SFTGR
+1328 GR
-1333 PCQAYL
+1333 PHQTFL

-1353 RRSQGGV
+1353 RKSQGGV
-1360 DYPTAYFSATA
+1360 DYPTAYFSAAA

>member
-1 MAAACPAVDDVPS
+1 
-14 SPPLPKKS
+14 
-22 QHMTWAMSLA
+22 MSLA

-42 ESGRDVLAMPPVGS
+42 ESGRDVLAMPPVGP

-63 RLVKQLPGIILIISS
+63 QLVKQLPGIMLIISS
-78 FKERMEKE
+78 YKEHMEKE
-86 IAMLEQDGIPAA
+86 IAILEKDGIPAA
-98 MLHSGTTD
+98 MLHSGLSD
-106 YVMAA
+106 YAMAA
-111 QRERVRRHHFRILFV
+111 QLERIRRRHFQVLFA
-126 SPGLLEKSEIR
+126 SPGLLEDPKMR
-137 SFLVSRA
+137 SFLVFKTT
-144 SISLIVIDEA
+144 ISLIVIDEA

-164 QPLYHA
+164 QPLYHS

-177 LERHAAVRQASEEP
+177 LERHA
-191 TMPYRGAASGTSI
+191 
-204 EGSPETASSSAVH
+204 
-217 IEASERRKFTASSR
+217 ASSR

-241 TRQVEQ
+241 TRQMEQ
-247 DIRHFFSLQH
+247 DIGHFFSLQH
-257 PLLVRHAFE
+257 PLLVRHSFE

-341 GTASSDQQT
+341 GA
-350 SCGRHPNARMTDAH
+350 P
-364 AFCAGTA
+364 
-371 SSDRQTSGSR
+371 SSDR
-381 HPNARMTDARA
+381 
-392 FCAGVHSSDQRIQ
+392 RIQ
-405 RPSTHHA
+405 RPSTHDAEAHA
-412 ETHAAARILVVTPD
+412 GARILVVTPD
-426 PFLELERSDVRF
+426 PFLELDRSDVRF

-479 RTKLAKVTLGYQ
+479 RTKLEKVTLGYQ
-491 AYPEAIAQVK
+491 AYPEAVAQVK

-522 DYFGGA
+522 DYFGGE
-528 DRTSVTS
+528 D
-535 QPDNVS
+535 
-541 IGAPPDSPSQR
+541 
-552 PAGSSAPGQVS
+552 
-563 IGAPL
+563 
-568 DSPSQRAAGS
+568 
-578 SAPGQVSISAP
+578 
-589 ADPSVRAAEHH
+589 
-600 CNRISMDKKKL
+600 
-611 ASTGEEPVD
+611 PVD

-792 KVEYQKTADTIAA
+792 KVEYQKTAATMAA
-805 VLGQSSESSI
+805 VLGQSSKSSI

-823 APGASSSMPEY
+823 APGASSSVPES

-839 LPATTPCEGNASA
+839 LPATTPCEGNAS
-852 LTGDVEAVRVGY
+852 VRTNDGK
-864 ARGSDAEAGRGG
+864 AGRGG
-876 YARTID
+876 YARGSD
-882 GEAGRGGYARTD
+882 DEAGRGGYARTD
-894 NAEAGRS
+894 NAEAGRG
-901 GYARTGD
+901 GYARTSD

-969 PLTREEFARVYGVGQ
+969 PLTREEFARIYGVGQ

-1036 MNDSADPARVA
+1036 MNDSADPVRVA

-1086 SDPVIATNVIK
+1086 SNPVIPTSVIK

-1176 GTSST
+1176 EISST

-1189 VGASD
+1189 VGVSD
-1194 SESTSDA
+1194 NGSTSAAVTTENRSEAQISAEVATKNPGEMQRSDA
-1201 VTTKNLG
+1201 VAT
-1208 VPQISDTVALENPGK
+1208 EN
-1223 TQISAAVALGNPG
+1223 SV
-1236 ETQISDAVATEN
+1236 ETQMSDAVATEN
-1248 PGETQRSDAVAT
+1248 PGETQTSNAVAME
-1260 KNPGETQTSDA
+1260 NPGEI
-1271 VAMGNRSK
+1271 
-1279 RQISDAV
+1279 QISDAV
-1286 AIENRGELTSQPKL
+1286 AAKNPGELTNQQKP
-1300 RIRERKKLSGATID
+1300 RVRERKKLSGATIN
-1314 RKLAGLGYLELNEC
+1314 RKLAELGYLKLSEYRFN
-1328 SFTGR
+1328 GR
-1333 PCQAYL
+1333 PHQTFL

-1353 RRSQGGV
+1353 RKSQGGV
-1360 DYPTAYFSATA
+1360 DYPTAYFSAAA

>member
-1 MAAACPAVDDVPS
+1 
-14 SPPLPKKS
+14 
-22 QHMTWAMSLA
+22 MTWAMSLA
-32 SAYAR
+32 SAYAH

-63 RLVKQLPGIILIISS
+63 QLVKQLPGITLIISS
-78 FKERMEKE
+78 YKERMEKE
-86 IAMLEQDGIPAA
+86 IDILEKDGIPAA
-98 MLHSGTTD
+98 MLHSGLSD
-106 YVMAA
+106 YAMAA
-111 QRERVRRHHFRILFV
+111 QLERIRRRHFQVLFV
-126 SPGLLEKSEIR
+126 SPGLLEDPKMR
-137 SFLVSRA
+137 SFLVFKTT
-144 SISLIVIDEA
+144 ISLIVIDEA

-164 QPLYHA
+164 QPLYHS

-257 PLLVRHAFE
+257 PLIVRHAFE

-350 SCGRHPNARMTDAH
+350 SCGRYPNARMTDAH

-405 RPSTHHA
+405 RPSTHDA

-491 AYPEAIAQVK
+491 AYPEAVAQVK

-522 DYFGGA
+522 DYFGGE
-528 DRTSVTS
+528 D
-535 QPDNVS
+535 
-541 IGAPPDSPSQR
+541 
-552 PAGSSAPGQVS
+552 
-563 IGAPL
+563 
-568 DSPSQRAAGS
+568 
-578 SAPGQVSISAP
+578 
-589 ADPSVRAAEHH
+589 
-600 CNRISMDKKKL
+600 
-611 ASTGEEPVD
+611 PVD

-661 SMQLKRAEKQHIFI
+661 SMQLKRAKKQHIFI

-779 AHTKCTGRIMAMR
+779 AHAKRTGRIMAMR
-792 KVEYQKTADTIAA
+792 KVEYQKTAATMAA

-823 APGASSSMPEY
+823 APGASSGVTKY

-852 LTGDVEAVRVGY
+852 WTSDGEAGSVGY
-864 ARGSDAEAGRGG
+864 ARGS
-876 YARTID
+876 D
-882 GEAGRGGYARTD
+882 GEAGRGGYARGSD
-894 NAEAGRS
+894 DEAGRGGCAWIGDNGADS
-901 GYARTGD
+901 AGNARTSD
-908 GEAEAQQLRLL
+908 DEAEAQQLRLL

-1025 TGACVTGERTG
+1025 TGACVTRERTG
-1036 MNDSADPARVA
+1036 MNDSA
-1047 EFYANASEE
+1047 
-1056 VQCTAGERTGMNDSV
+1056 
-1071 DAARVKRAPGTYAPS
+1071 DAARVKRAPGTFAPS
-1086 SDPVIATNVIK
+1086 SNPVLPTSVIK

-1176 GTSST
+1176 ETSSM
-1181 NSPIASID
+1181 NSPIASIA

-1194 SESTSDA
+1194 NESTSAAVATENPFETQISDA
-1201 VTTKNLG
+1201 VTT
-1208 VPQISDTVALENPGK
+1208 
-1223 TQISAAVALGNPG
+1223 GNPG
-1236 ETQISDAVATEN
+1236 ETQISDAVATKN
-1248 PGETQRSDAVAT
+1248 PGETQISAEVAT
-1260 KNPGETQTSDA
+1260 KNPGEAQISDV
-1271 VAMGNRSK
+1271 VAMGNRSET
-1279 RQISDAV
+1279 QISDAV

-1314 RKLAGLGYLELNEC
+1314 RKLAGLGYLELSEF

-1333 PCQAYL
+1333 PYQAYL
-1339 PTTKGEAAGIVLGT
+1339 PTTKGEAAGIALGT

-1360 DYPTAYFSATA
+1360 DYPTAYFSAAA

>member
-14 SPPLPKKS
+14 SLPPPKKP

-42 ESGRDVLAMPPVGS
+42 ESGRDVLAMPPVGP

-63 RLVKQLPGIILIISS
+63 QLVKQLPGIMLIISS
-78 FKERMEKE
+78 YKEHMEKE
-86 IAMLEQDGIPAA
+86 IAILEKDGIPAA
-98 MLHSGTTD
+98 MLHSGLSD
-106 YVMAA
+106 YAMAA
-111 QRERVRRHHFRILFV
+111 QLERIRRRHFQVLFA
-126 SPGLLEKSEIR
+126 SPGLLEDPKMR
-137 SFLVSRA
+137 SFLVFKTT
-144 SISLIVIDEA
+144 ISLIVIDEA

-164 QPLYHA
+164 QPLYHS

-177 LERHAAVRQASEEP
+177 LERHA
-191 TMPYRGAASGTSI
+191 
-204 EGSPETASSSAVH
+204 
-217 IEASERRKFTASSR
+217 ASSR

-241 TRQVEQ
+241 TRQMEQ
-247 DIRHFFSLQH
+247 DIGHFFSLQH
-257 PLLVRHAFE
+257 PLLVRHSFE

-341 GTASSDQQT
+341 GA
-350 SCGRHPNARMTDAH
+350 P
-364 AFCAGTA
+364 
-371 SSDRQTSGSR
+371 SSDR
-381 HPNARMTDARA
+381 
-392 FCAGVHSSDQRIQ
+392 RIQ
-405 RPSTHHA
+405 RPSTHDAEAHA
-412 ETHAAARILVVTPD
+412 GARILVVTPD
-426 PFLELERSDVRF
+426 PFLELDRSDVRF

-479 RTKLAKVTLGYQ
+479 RTKLEKVTLGYQ
-491 AYPEAIAQVK
+491 AYPEAVAQVK

-522 DYFGGA
+522 DYFGGE
-528 DRTSVTS
+528 D
-535 QPDNVS
+535 
-541 IGAPPDSPSQR
+541 
-552 PAGSSAPGQVS
+552 
-563 IGAPL
+563 
-568 DSPSQRAAGS
+568 
-578 SAPGQVSISAP
+578 
-589 ADPSVRAAEHH
+589 
-600 CNRISMDKKKL
+600 
-611 ASTGEEPVD
+611 PVD

-792 KVEYQKTADTIAA
+792 KVEYQKTAATMAA
-805 VLGQSSESSI
+805 VLGQSSKSSI

-823 APGASSSMPEY
+823 APGASSSVPES

-839 LPATTPCEGNASA
+839 LPATTPCEGNAS
-852 LTGDVEAVRVGY
+852 VRTNDGK
-864 ARGSDAEAGRGG
+864 AGRGG
-876 YARTID
+876 YARTGD
-882 GEAGRGGYARTD
+882 G
-894 NAEAGRS
+894 EAGRS
-901 GYARTGD
+901 GYARTSD

-969 PLTREEFARVYGVGQ
+969 PLTREEFARIYGVGQ

-992 AFTDE
+992 AFIDE

-1036 MNDSADPARVA
+1036 MNDSADPVRVA

-1071 DAARVKRAPGTYAPS
+1071 DAARVKRAPGTYAPCS
-1086 SDPVIATNVIK
+1086 NPVIPTSVIK

-1176 GTSST
+1176 EISST

-1189 VGASD
+1189 VGVSD
-1194 SESTSDA
+1194 NGSTSAAVTTENPFETQISDA
-1201 VTTKNLG
+1201 VATGNPFET
-1208 VPQISDTVALENPGK
+1208 QISDAVATKNPFE
-1223 TQISAAVALGNPG
+1223 TQISAEVAIENPG

-1248 PGETQRSDAVAT
+1248 PGETQTSNAVAME
-1260 KNPGETQTSDA
+1260 NPGEI
-1271 VAMGNRSK
+1271 
-1279 RQISDAV
+1279 QISDAV
-1286 AIENRGELTSQPKL
+1286 AAKNPGELTNQQKP
-1300 RIRERKKLSGATID
+1300 RVRERKKLSGATIN
-1314 RKLAGLGYLELNEC
+1314 RKLAELGYLKLSEYRFN
-1328 SFTGR
+1328 GR
-1333 PCQAYL
+1333 PHQTFL

-1353 RRSQGGV
+1353 RKSQGGV
-1360 DYPTAYFSATA
+1360 DYPTAYFSAAA